1 MALMMVLAISG
12 TLSVLAGNRL
22 VLNDGGPIAIKPGET
37 KEITVNL
44 VNDEVIY
51 AMQFDMDFTSPQV
64 EIVPGSFKIN
74 EERIDRECFIATMIQ
89 QPDAKWRVALLTK
102 DFTPIAGTEGA
113 LGTFKIRAT
122 PNFSDDKARIG
133 FSTCSGSDRQGKKVL
148 IDCPF
153 EQAITPMV
161 GSLSTGEQ
169 AFSIKPGGTHKVDVV
184 LKNDIYFCGLQADI
198 TLPEGLHV
206 EKKSNGKMIFQYSE
220 RLSSNFAI
228 FSSEKNGIVRV
239 ALSSLP
245 IDKIQPY
252 KDGNGVIFSFNVVAD
267 PDFATDETSAIVFSN
282 VLASQDLPG
291 TEYALDITDAHIAV
305 TSLKPINEAAYAR
318 LTEEVAALQKAL
330 DDAKAKVAEECPD
343 VAGNYA
349 ETVETIQSLINA
361 IQSDLDA
368 KNADCALTEA
378 STLDA
383 EAVKGVND
391 AIAKYINEA
400 AAAQAEHL
408 KKLAN
413 EAAYVRLTEAVATLQ
428 ARFDEV
434 KATIEKDYANVSA
447 QFVDTEAAIQGDID
461 QKKAELQAQY
471 EAVKLD
477 ENSTIDLEAI
487 KAAVE
492 KLLADAK
499 AANAKLVANEAAYV
513 RLSDDIA
520 AVQARFDEVKA
531 TIEKDYAN
539 VSAQFVDTEAA
550 IQGDIDQ
557 KKAELQAQYEA
568 VKLDENS
575 TIDLEAIKAAVEKL
589 LADAKAANAKLVAN
603 EAAYVRLSDDIA
615 AVQARFDEV
624 KATIEKDYANV
635 SAQFVDTEAA
645 IQGDIDQKKAELQA
659 QYEAVKLDENSTI
672 DLEAIK
678 AAVEKLLADAKA
690 ANAKLVANEA
700 AYVRLSDDIA
710 AVQARFDEVKAT
722 IEKDYANVSAQF
734 VDTEAAI
741 QGDIDQKKAEL
752 QAQYEAVKLDENST
766 IDLEAIKA
774 AVEKL
779 LADAKAANAKLV
791 ANEAAYVRLS
801 DDIAAVQARFDEVKA
816 TIEKDYANVAAQF
829 ADAEAAIQ
837 ADIDQKKAELQAQ
850 YEAVELDENSTIGLE
865 AIKAAVEQLLEDA
878 KAADAKLVANEAAY
892 VRLSDEI
899 AAVQT
904 RLDEVKAT
912 IEKDYAIVAAQFVGV
927 ESSIQYDIN
936 KKKDE
941 LKAQYEA
948 VELDENST
956 IDLETIKTAIE
967 QLLADAK
974 AAAEANSIGSIQRLM
989 SEGATFYTLGGQK
1002 VEAPCK
1008 GNIYMIRHADGSV
1021 KKVYIK

>member
-1 MALMMVLAISG
+1 MVMFKITTSFKRMALMMVLAISG
-12 TLSVLAGNRL
+12 TISVLAGNRL

-89 QPDAKWRVALLTK
+89 QPDAKWRIALLTK

-113 LGTFKIRAT
+113 LGTFQIRAKST
-122 PNFSDDKARIG
+122 FSAADNAQIL
-133 FSTCSGSDRQGKKVL
+133 FSTCSGGNRQGKKVL
-148 IDCPF
+148 IDSPTY
-153 EQAITPMV
+153 QAITPMV
-161 GSLSTGEQ
+161 GSLCTGEQ

-198 TLPEGLHV
+198 TLPEGLHI
-206 EKKSNGKMIFQYSE
+206 EKKSNGKMNFQYSE

-228 FSSEKNGIVRV
+228 SSIEKNGIVRV
-239 ALSSLP
+239 VLSSLP

-252 KDGNGVIFSFNVVAD
+252 KDSDGVIFSFNVVAD
-267 PDFATDETSAIVFSN
+267 PDFATDENSAIVFSN
-282 VLASQDLPG
+282 VLAANET
-291 TEYALDITDAHIAV
+291 TEYSLDITDAHVSV
-305 TSLKPINEAAYAR
+305 TSLKPINDAAYAR
-318 LTEEVAALQKAL
+318 LAEEVAALQKAL

-343 VAGNYA
+343 VAENYA

-368 KNADCALTEA
+368 KNADCALTET

-413 EAAYVRLTEAVATLQ
+413 EAAYVRLTEEVAT
-428 ARFDEV
+428 
-434 KATIEKDYANVSA
+434 
-447 QFVDTEAAIQGDID
+447 
-461 QKKAELQAQY
+461 
-471 EAVKLD
+471 
-477 ENSTIDLEAI
+477 
-487 KAAVE
+487 
-492 KLLADAK
+492 
-499 AANAKLVANEAAYV
+499 
-513 RLSDDIA
+513 
-520 AVQARFDEVKA
+520 VQARFDEVKA
-531 TIEKDYAN
+531 TIEKDY
-539 VSAQFVDTEAA
+539 V
-550 IQGDIDQ
+550 
-557 KKAELQAQYEA
+557 
-568 VKLDENS
+568 
-575 TIDLEAIKAAVEKL
+575 
-589 LADAKAANAKLVAN
+589 
-603 EAAYVRLSDDIA
+603 
-615 AVQARFDEV
+615 
-624 KATIEKDYANV
+624 
-635 SAQFVDTEAA
+635 
-645 IQGDIDQKKAELQA
+645 
-659 QYEAVKLDENSTI
+659 
-672 DLEAIK
+672 
-678 AAVEKLLADAKA
+678 
-690 ANAKLVANEA
+690 
-700 AYVRLSDDIA
+700 
-710 AVQARFDEVKAT
+710 
-722 IEKDYANVSAQF
+722 
-734 VDTEAAI
+734 
-741 QGDIDQKKAEL
+741 
-752 QAQYEAVKLDENST
+752 
-766 IDLEAIKA
+766 
-774 AVEKL
+774 
-779 LADAKAANAKLV
+779 
-791 ANEAAYVRLS
+791 
-801 DDIAAVQARFDEVKA
+801 
-816 TIEKDYANVAAQF
+816 NVAAQF

-837 ADIDQKKAELQAQ
+837 GDIDQKKAELQAQ
-850 YEAVELDENSTIGLE
+850 YEAVELDENSTIDLE
-865 AIKAAVEQLLEDA
+865 AIKAAIEQLLADA
-878 KAADAKLVANEAAY
+878 KVADAKLVANEAAY

-899 AAVQT
+899 AAVQA

-941 LKAQYEA
+941 LKALYEA

-974 AAAEANSIGSIQRLM
+974 AAAEANSIGSIQRMM

>member
-1 MALMMVLAISG
+1 MFKITTSFKRMALMMVLAISG

-51 AMQFDMDFTSPQV
+51 AMQFDMDFTSQQV

-89 QPDAKWRVALLTK
+89 QPDMKWRIALLTK

-122 PNFSDDKARIG
+122 SNFSSADNAQIW
-133 FSTCSGSDRQGKKVL
+133 FSTCSGGDRQGKKVL
-148 IDCPF
+148 IDCPNY
-153 EQAITPMV
+153 QAITPMV
-161 GSLSTGEQ
+161 GSLCTGEQ

-198 TLPEGLHV
+198 TLPEGLHI
-206 EKKSNGKMIFQYSE
+206 EKKSNGKMNFQYSE

-228 FSSEKNGIVRV
+228 SSGEKNGIVRV

-252 KDGNGVIFSFNVVAD
+252 KDGDGVIFSFNVVAD
-267 PDFATDETSAIVFSN
+267 PDFATDETSAIVFFN
-282 VLASQDLPG
+282 VLAANET
-291 TEYALDITDAHIAV
+291 TEYSLDITDAHIAV

-349 ETVETIQSLINA
+349 ETVKTIQAQIDA

-368 KNADCALTEA
+368 KNADCALTET

-383 EAVKGVND
+383 EAVKGVNE
-391 AIAKYINEA
+391 AIAKYLEEA

-413 EAAYVRLTEAVATLQ
+413 EAAYVRLTEEVAAVQ

-434 KATIEKDYANVSA
+434 KATIEKDYANVAAQGDIDQKKAELQAQYEAVKLNENSTIDLEAIKAAVEQLLADAKAANAKLVANEAAYVRLTEEIAAVQARFDEVKSIIEKDYANVAA

-471 EAVKLD
+471 EAVSLD
-477 ENSTIDLEAI
+477 ENSTIDLETI
-487 KAAVE
+487 KAA
-492 KLLADAK
+492 
-499 AANAKLVANEAAYV
+499 
-513 RLSDDIA
+513 I
-520 AVQARFDEVKA
+520 
-531 TIEKDYAN
+531 
-539 VSAQFVDTEAA
+539 
-550 IQGDIDQ
+550 
-557 KKAELQAQYEA
+557 
-568 VKLDENS
+568 
-575 TIDLEAIKAAVEKL
+575 
-589 LADAKAANAKLVAN
+589 
-603 EAAYVRLSDDIA
+603 
-615 AVQARFDEV
+615 
-624 KATIEKDYANV
+624 
-635 SAQFVDTEAA
+635 
-645 IQGDIDQKKAELQA
+645 
-659 QYEAVKLDENSTI
+659 
-672 DLEAIK
+672 
-678 AAVEKLLADAKA
+678 
-690 ANAKLVANEA
+690 
-700 AYVRLSDDIA
+700 
-710 AVQARFDEVKAT
+710 
-722 IEKDYANVSAQF
+722 
-734 VDTEAAI
+734 
-741 QGDIDQKKAEL
+741 
-752 QAQYEAVKLDENST
+752 
-766 IDLEAIKA
+766 
-774 AVEKL
+774 
-779 LADAKAANAKLV
+779 
-791 ANEAAYVRLS
+791 
-801 DDIAAVQARFDEVKA
+801 
-816 TIEKDYANVAAQF
+816 
-829 ADAEAAIQ
+829 
-837 ADIDQKKAELQAQ
+837 
-850 YEAVELDENSTIGLE
+850 
-865 AIKAAVEQLLEDA
+865 EQLLADA

-936 KKKDE
+936 KKKDD
-941 LKAQYEA
+941 LKALYEA

>member
-1 MALMMVLAISG
+1 MVMFKITTNFKRMALMMVLAISG
-12 TLSVLAGNRL
+12 TISVLAGNRL

-89 QPDAKWRVALLTK
+89 QPDAKWRIALLTK
-102 DFTPIAGTEGA
+102 DFTPIEGSEGA

-122 PNFSDDKARIG
+122 SNFSSADDAQIR
-133 FSTCSGSDRQGKKVL
+133 FSTCSGGNRQGKKVL
-148 IDCPF
+148 IDCPTY
-153 EQAITPMV
+153 QAITPMV

-228 FSSEKNGIVRV
+228 SSKEKNGIVRV
-239 ALSSLP
+239 VLSSLP
-245 IDKIQPY
+245 IDKILPY
-252 KDGNGVIFSFNVVAD
+252 KDGDGVLFSFNVVAD
-267 PDFATDETSAIVFSN
+267 PDFATDENSAIVFSN
-282 VLASQDLPG
+282 VLAANET
-291 TEYALDITDAHIAV
+291 TEYSLDITDAHVSV

-330 DDAKAKVAEECPD
+330 DDAKAKVAEDCPD

-368 KNADCALTEA
+368 KNADCALTET

-413 EAAYVRLTEAVATLQ
+413 EAAYVRLTEEVATVQ
-428 ARFDEV
+428 ARFDEVKAIIEKDYVNVAAQFADAEAAIQGDIDQKKAELQAQYEAVELDENSTIDLEAIKAAIEQLLADTKVADAKLVANEAAYVRLTEEIAAVQARLDEV

-447 QFVDTEAAIQGDID
+447 QFVDTEAAIQSDID

-487 KAAVE
+487 KAAIE
-492 KLLADAK
+492 QLLADAK
-499 AANAKLVANEAAYV
+499 V
-513 RLSDDIA
+513 
-520 AVQARFDEVKA
+520 
-531 TIEKDYAN
+531 
-539 VSAQFVDTEAA
+539 
-550 IQGDIDQ
+550 
-557 KKAELQAQYEA
+557 
-568 VKLDENS
+568 
-575 TIDLEAIKAAVEKL
+575 
-589 LADAKAANAKLVAN
+589 
-603 EAAYVRLSDDIA
+603 
-615 AVQARFDEV
+615 
-624 KATIEKDYANV
+624 
-635 SAQFVDTEAA
+635 
-645 IQGDIDQKKAELQA
+645 
-659 QYEAVKLDENSTI
+659 
-672 DLEAIK
+672 
-678 AAVEKLLADAKA
+678 
-690 ANAKLVANEA
+690 
-700 AYVRLSDDIA
+700 
-710 AVQARFDEVKAT
+710 
-722 IEKDYANVSAQF
+722 
-734 VDTEAAI
+734 
-741 QGDIDQKKAEL
+741 
-752 QAQYEAVKLDENST
+752 
-766 IDLEAIKA
+766 
-774 AVEKL
+774 
-779 LADAKAANAKLV
+779 
-791 ANEAAYVRLS
+791 
-801 DDIAAVQARFDEVKA
+801 
-816 TIEKDYANVAAQF
+816 
-829 ADAEAAIQ
+829 
-837 ADIDQKKAELQAQ
+837 
-850 YEAVELDENSTIGLE
+850 
-865 AIKAAVEQLLEDA
+865 
-878 KAADAKLVANEAAY
+878 ADAKLVANEAAY

>member
-1 MALMMVLAISG
+1 MVMFKITTSFKRMALMMVLAISG
-12 TLSVLAGNRL
+12 TISVLAGNRL

-89 QPDAKWRVALLTK
+89 QPDAKWRIALLTK

-113 LGTFKIRAT
+113 LGTFQIRAKST
-122 PNFSDDKARIG
+122 FSAADNAQIL
-133 FSTCSGSDRQGKKVL
+133 FSTCSGGNRQGKKVL
-148 IDCPF
+148 IDSPTY
-153 EQAITPMV
+153 QAITPMV
-161 GSLSTGEQ
+161 GSLCTGEQ

-198 TLPEGLHV
+198 TLPEGLHI
-206 EKKSNGKMIFQYSE
+206 EKKSNGKMNFQYSE

-228 FSSEKNGIVRV
+228 SSIEKNGIVRV
-239 ALSSLP
+239 VLSSLP

-252 KDGNGVIFSFNVVAD
+252 KDGDGVIFSFNVVAD
-267 PDFATDETSAIVFSN
+267 PDFATDENSAIVFSN
-282 VLASQDLPG
+282 VLAANET
-291 TEYALDITDAHIAV
+291 TEYSLDITDAHVSV
-305 TSLKPINEAAYAR
+305 TSLKPINDAAYAR
-318 LTEEVAALQKAL
+318 LAEEVAALQKAL

-343 VAGNYA
+343 VAENYA

-368 KNADCALTEA
+368 KNADCALTET

-413 EAAYVRLTEAVATLQ
+413 EAAYVRLTEEVAT
-428 ARFDEV
+428 
-434 KATIEKDYANVSA
+434 
-447 QFVDTEAAIQGDID
+447 
-461 QKKAELQAQY
+461 
-471 EAVKLD
+471 
-477 ENSTIDLEAI
+477 
-487 KAAVE
+487 
-492 KLLADAK
+492 
-499 AANAKLVANEAAYV
+499 
-513 RLSDDIA
+513 
-520 AVQARFDEVKA
+520 VQARFDEVKA
-531 TIEKDYAN
+531 TIEKDY
-539 VSAQFVDTEAA
+539 V
-550 IQGDIDQ
+550 
-557 KKAELQAQYEA
+557 
-568 VKLDENS
+568 
-575 TIDLEAIKAAVEKL
+575 
-589 LADAKAANAKLVAN
+589 
-603 EAAYVRLSDDIA
+603 
-615 AVQARFDEV
+615 
-624 KATIEKDYANV
+624 
-635 SAQFVDTEAA
+635 
-645 IQGDIDQKKAELQA
+645 
-659 QYEAVKLDENSTI
+659 
-672 DLEAIK
+672 
-678 AAVEKLLADAKA
+678 
-690 ANAKLVANEA
+690 
-700 AYVRLSDDIA
+700 
-710 AVQARFDEVKAT
+710 
-722 IEKDYANVSAQF
+722 
-734 VDTEAAI
+734 
-741 QGDIDQKKAEL
+741 
-752 QAQYEAVKLDENST
+752 
-766 IDLEAIKA
+766 
-774 AVEKL
+774 
-779 LADAKAANAKLV
+779 
-791 ANEAAYVRLS
+791 
-801 DDIAAVQARFDEVKA
+801 
-816 TIEKDYANVAAQF
+816 NVAAQF

-837 ADIDQKKAELQAQ
+837 GDIDQKKAELQAQ
-850 YEAVELDENSTIGLE
+850 YEAVELDENSTIDLE
-865 AIKAAVEQLLEDA
+865 AIKAAIEQLLADA
-878 KAADAKLVANEAAY
+878 KVADAKLVANEAAY

-899 AAVQT
+899 AAVQA

-941 LKAQYEA
+941 LKALYEA

-974 AAAEANSIGSIQRLM
+974 AAAEANSIGSIQRMM
-989 SEGATFYTLGGQK
+989 SEGTTFYTLGGQK

>member
-1 MALMMVLAISG
+1 MVMFKITTSFKRMALMMVLAISG
-12 TLSVLAGNRL
+12 TISVLAGNRL

-89 QPDAKWRVALLTK
+89 QPDAKWRIALLTK

-113 LGTFKIRAT
+113 LGTFQIRAKST
-122 PNFSDDKARIG
+122 FSAADDAQIG
-133 FSTCSGSDRQGKKVL
+133 FSTCSGGNRQGKKVL
-148 IDCPF
+148 IDCPTY
-153 EQAITPMV
+153 QAITPMV
-161 GSLSTGEQ
+161 GSLCTGEQ

-206 EKKSNGKMIFQYSE
+206 EKKSNGKMNFQYSE

-228 FSSEKNGIVRV
+228 SSIEKNGIVRV
-239 ALSSLP
+239 VLSSLP

-252 KDGNGVIFSFNVVAD
+252 KDGDGVIFSFNVVAD
-267 PDFATDETSAIVFSN
+267 PDFVTDENSAIVFSN
-282 VLASQDLPG
+282 VLAANET
-291 TEYALDITDAHIAV
+291 TEYSLDITDAHVSV
-305 TSLKPINEAAYAR
+305 TSLKPINDAAYAR
-318 LTEEVAALQKAL
+318 LAEEVAALQKAL

-343 VAGNYA
+343 VAENYA

-368 KNADCALTEA
+368 KNADCALTET

-413 EAAYVRLTEAVATLQ
+413 EAAYVRLTEEVATVQ
-428 ARFDEV
+428 DRFDEV
-434 KATIEKDYANVSA
+434 KATIEKDYV
-447 QFVDTEAAIQGDID
+447 
-461 QKKAELQAQY
+461 
-471 EAVKLD
+471 
-477 ENSTIDLEAI
+477 
-487 KAAVE
+487 
-492 KLLADAK
+492 
-499 AANAKLVANEAAYV
+499 
-513 RLSDDIA
+513 
-520 AVQARFDEVKA
+520 
-531 TIEKDYAN
+531 
-539 VSAQFVDTEAA
+539 
-550 IQGDIDQ
+550 
-557 KKAELQAQYEA
+557 
-568 VKLDENS
+568 
-575 TIDLEAIKAAVEKL
+575 
-589 LADAKAANAKLVAN
+589 
-603 EAAYVRLSDDIA
+603 
-615 AVQARFDEV
+615 
-624 KATIEKDYANV
+624 
-635 SAQFVDTEAA
+635 
-645 IQGDIDQKKAELQA
+645 
-659 QYEAVKLDENSTI
+659 
-672 DLEAIK
+672 
-678 AAVEKLLADAKA
+678 
-690 ANAKLVANEA
+690 
-700 AYVRLSDDIA
+700 
-710 AVQARFDEVKAT
+710 
-722 IEKDYANVSAQF
+722 
-734 VDTEAAI
+734 
-741 QGDIDQKKAEL
+741 
-752 QAQYEAVKLDENST
+752 
-766 IDLEAIKA
+766 
-774 AVEKL
+774 
-779 LADAKAANAKLV
+779 
-791 ANEAAYVRLS
+791 
-801 DDIAAVQARFDEVKA
+801 
-816 TIEKDYANVAAQF
+816 NVAAQF

-837 ADIDQKKAELQAQ
+837 GDIDQKKAELQAQ
-850 YEAVELDENSTIGLE
+850 YEAVELDENSTIDLE
-865 AIKAAVEQLLEDA
+865 VIKAAIEQLLADA
-878 KAADAKLVANEAAY
+878 KVADAKLVANEAAY

-899 AAVQT
+899 AAVQA

-941 LKAQYEA
+941 LKALYEA

-974 AAAEANSIGSIQRLM
+974 AAAEANSIGSIQRMM

>member
-1 MALMMVLAISG
+1 MVMFKITTSFKRMALMMVLAISG
-12 TLSVLAGNRL
+12 TISVLAGNRL

-89 QPDAKWRVALLTK
+89 QPDAKWRIALLTK

-113 LGTFKIRAT
+113 LGTFQIRAKST
-122 PNFSDDKARIG
+122 FSAADNAQIL
-133 FSTCSGSDRQGKKVL
+133 FSTCSGGNRQGKKVL
-148 IDCPF
+148 IDSPTY
-153 EQAITPMV
+153 QAITPMV
-161 GSLSTGEQ
+161 GSLCTGEQ

-198 TLPEGLHV
+198 TLPEGLHI
-206 EKKSNGKMIFQYSE
+206 EKKSNGKMNFQYSE

-228 FSSEKNGIVRV
+228 SSIEKNGIVRV
-239 ALSSLP
+239 VLSSLP

-252 KDGNGVIFSFNVVAD
+252 KDGDGVIFSFNVVAD
-267 PDFATDETSAIVFSN
+267 PDFATDENSAIVFSN
-282 VLASQDLPG
+282 VLAAKET
-291 TEYALDITDAHIAV
+291 TEYSLDITDAHVSV
-305 TSLKPINEAAYAR
+305 TSLKPINDAAYAR
-318 LTEEVAALQKAL
+318 LAEEVAALQKAL

-343 VAGNYA
+343 VAENYA

-368 KNADCALTEA
+368 KNADCALTET

-413 EAAYVRLTEAVATLQ
+413 EAAYVRLIEEVAT
-428 ARFDEV
+428 
-434 KATIEKDYANVSA
+434 
-447 QFVDTEAAIQGDID
+447 
-461 QKKAELQAQY
+461 
-471 EAVKLD
+471 
-477 ENSTIDLEAI
+477 
-487 KAAVE
+487 
-492 KLLADAK
+492 
-499 AANAKLVANEAAYV
+499 
-513 RLSDDIA
+513 
-520 AVQARFDEVKA
+520 VQARFDEVKA
-531 TIEKDYAN
+531 TIEKDY
-539 VSAQFVDTEAA
+539 V
-550 IQGDIDQ
+550 
-557 KKAELQAQYEA
+557 
-568 VKLDENS
+568 
-575 TIDLEAIKAAVEKL
+575 
-589 LADAKAANAKLVAN
+589 
-603 EAAYVRLSDDIA
+603 
-615 AVQARFDEV
+615 
-624 KATIEKDYANV
+624 
-635 SAQFVDTEAA
+635 
-645 IQGDIDQKKAELQA
+645 
-659 QYEAVKLDENSTI
+659 
-672 DLEAIK
+672 
-678 AAVEKLLADAKA
+678 
-690 ANAKLVANEA
+690 
-700 AYVRLSDDIA
+700 
-710 AVQARFDEVKAT
+710 
-722 IEKDYANVSAQF
+722 
-734 VDTEAAI
+734 
-741 QGDIDQKKAEL
+741 
-752 QAQYEAVKLDENST
+752 
-766 IDLEAIKA
+766 
-774 AVEKL
+774 
-779 LADAKAANAKLV
+779 
-791 ANEAAYVRLS
+791 
-801 DDIAAVQARFDEVKA
+801 
-816 TIEKDYANVAAQF
+816 NVAAQF

-837 ADIDQKKAELQAQ
+837 GDIDQKKAELQAQ
-850 YEAVELDENSTIGLE
+850 YEAVELDENSTIDLE
-865 AIKAAVEQLLEDA
+865 AIKAAIEQLLADA
-878 KAADAKLVANEAAY
+878 KVADAKLVANEAAY

-899 AAVQT
+899 AAVQA

-941 LKAQYEA
+941 LKALYEA

-974 AAAEANSIGSIQRLM
+974 AAAEANSIGSIQRMM

>member
-1 MALMMVLAISG
+1 MVMFKITTSFKRMALMMVLAISG
-12 TLSVLAGNRL
+12 TISVLAGNRL

-89 QPDAKWRVALLTK
+89 QPDAKWRIALLTK

-113 LGTFKIRAT
+113 LGTFQIRAKST
-122 PNFSDDKARIG
+122 FSAADNAQIL
-133 FSTCSGSDRQGKKVL
+133 FSTCSGGNRQGKKVL
-148 IDCPF
+148 IDSPTY
-153 EQAITPMV
+153 QAITPMV
-161 GSLSTGEQ
+161 GSLCTGEQ

-198 TLPEGLHV
+198 TLPEGLHI
-206 EKKSNGKMIFQYSE
+206 EKKSNGKMNFQYSE

-228 FSSEKNGIVRV
+228 SSIEKNGIVRV
-239 ALSSLP
+239 VLSSLP

-252 KDGNGVIFSFNVVAD
+252 KDGDGVIFSFNVVAD
-267 PDFATDETSAIVFSN
+267 PDFATDENSAIVFSN
-282 VLASQDLPG
+282 VLAANET
-291 TEYALDITDAHIAV
+291 TEYSLDITDAHVSV
-305 TSLKPINEAAYAR
+305 TSLKPINDAAYAR
-318 LTEEVAALQKAL
+318 LAEEVAALQKAL

-343 VAGNYA
+343 VAENYA

-368 KNADCALTEA
+368 KNADCALTET

-413 EAAYVRLTEAVATLQ
+413 EAAYVRLIEEVAT
-428 ARFDEV
+428 
-434 KATIEKDYANVSA
+434 
-447 QFVDTEAAIQGDID
+447 
-461 QKKAELQAQY
+461 
-471 EAVKLD
+471 
-477 ENSTIDLEAI
+477 
-487 KAAVE
+487 
-492 KLLADAK
+492 
-499 AANAKLVANEAAYV
+499 
-513 RLSDDIA
+513 
-520 AVQARFDEVKA
+520 VQARFDEVKA
-531 TIEKDYAN
+531 TIEKDY
-539 VSAQFVDTEAA
+539 V
-550 IQGDIDQ
+550 
-557 KKAELQAQYEA
+557 
-568 VKLDENS
+568 
-575 TIDLEAIKAAVEKL
+575 
-589 LADAKAANAKLVAN
+589 
-603 EAAYVRLSDDIA
+603 
-615 AVQARFDEV
+615 
-624 KATIEKDYANV
+624 
-635 SAQFVDTEAA
+635 
-645 IQGDIDQKKAELQA
+645 
-659 QYEAVKLDENSTI
+659 
-672 DLEAIK
+672 
-678 AAVEKLLADAKA
+678 
-690 ANAKLVANEA
+690 
-700 AYVRLSDDIA
+700 
-710 AVQARFDEVKAT
+710 
-722 IEKDYANVSAQF
+722 
-734 VDTEAAI
+734 
-741 QGDIDQKKAEL
+741 
-752 QAQYEAVKLDENST
+752 
-766 IDLEAIKA
+766 
-774 AVEKL
+774 
-779 LADAKAANAKLV
+779 
-791 ANEAAYVRLS
+791 
-801 DDIAAVQARFDEVKA
+801 
-816 TIEKDYANVAAQF
+816 NVAAQF

-837 ADIDQKKAELQAQ
+837 GDIDQKKAELQAQ
-850 YEAVELDENSTIGLE
+850 YEAVELDENSTIDLE
-865 AIKAAVEQLLEDA
+865 AIKAAIEQLLADA
-878 KAADAKLVANEAAY
+878 KVADAKLVANEAAY

-899 AAVQT
+899 AAVQA

-941 LKAQYEA
+941 LKALYEA

>member
-12 TLSVLAGNRL
+12 TISVLAGNRL

-51 AMQFDMDFTSPQV
+51 AMQFDMDFTSPNV

-89 QPDAKWRVALLTK
+89 QPDAKWRIALLTK
-102 DFTPIAGTEGA
+102 DFTPIEGSEGA

-122 PNFSDDKARIG
+122 SNFSSADNAQIL
-133 FSTCSGSDRQGKKVL
+133 FSTCSGGDRQGKKIL
-148 IDCPF
+148 IDCPTY
-153 EQAITPMV
+153 QAITPMV
-161 GSLSTGEQ
+161 GSLCTGEQ

-198 TLPEGLHV
+198 TLPEGLHI
-206 EKKSNGKMIFQYSE
+206 EKKSNGKMNFQYSE

-228 FSSEKNGIVRV
+228 SSGEKNGIVRV

-252 KDGNGVIFSFNVVAD
+252 KDGDGVIFSFNVVAD
-267 PDFATDETSAIVFSN
+267 PDFATNETSAIVFSN
-282 VLASQDLPG
+282 VLAANET
-291 TEYALDITDAHIAV
+291 TEYSLDITDAHVTV
-305 TSLKPINEAAYAR
+305 TSLKAINEAAYAR

-368 KNADCALTEA
+368 KNADCALTET

-383 EAVKGVND
+383 EAVKGVNE
-391 AIAKYINEA
+391 AIAKYLEDA

-413 EAAYVRLTEAVATLQ
+413 EAAYVRLSDDIAAVQT
-428 ARFDEV
+428 RFDEV
-434 KATIEKDYANVSA
+434 KATIEKDYANVAA
-447 QFVDTEAAIQGDID
+447 QFVDAEAAIQGDID

-477 ENSTIDLEAI
+477 ENSTIDLAAI

-492 KLLADAK
+492 QLLADAK

-513 RLSDDIA
+513 RLTEEIA
-520 AVQARFDEVKA
+520 AVQARFDEVKSI
-531 TIEKDYAN
+531 IEKDYAN
-539 VSAQFVDTEAA
+539 VAAQFVDTEAA

-568 VKLDENS
+568 VSLDENS
-575 TIDLEAIKAAVEKL
+575 TIDLEAIKAAVEQL
-589 LADAKAANAKLVAN
+589 LADAKVGNAKLVAN
-603 EAAYVRLSDDIA
+603 EGAYVRLTEEIA

-624 KATIEKDYANV
+624 KSIIEKDYANV
-635 SAQFVDTEAA
+635 AAQFVDTEAA

-659 QYEAVKLDENSTI
+659 QYEAVSLDENSTI
-672 DLEAIK
+672 DLETIK
-678 AAVEKLLADAKA
+678 AA
-690 ANAKLVANEA
+690 
-700 AYVRLSDDIA
+700 I
-710 AVQARFDEVKAT
+710 
-722 IEKDYANVSAQF
+722 
-734 VDTEAAI
+734 
-741 QGDIDQKKAEL
+741 
-752 QAQYEAVKLDENST
+752 
-766 IDLEAIKA
+766 
-774 AVEKL
+774 
-779 LADAKAANAKLV
+779 
-791 ANEAAYVRLS
+791 
-801 DDIAAVQARFDEVKA
+801 
-816 TIEKDYANVAAQF
+816 
-829 ADAEAAIQ
+829 
-837 ADIDQKKAELQAQ
+837 
-850 YEAVELDENSTIGLE
+850 
-865 AIKAAVEQLLEDA
+865 EQLLADA

-899 AAVQT
+899 AAVQA
-904 RLDEVKAT
+904 RFDEVKAT

-941 LKAQYEA
+941 LKALYEA

-956 IDLETIKTAIE
+956 IDLETIKAAIE

>member
-1 MALMMVLAISG
+1 MVMFKITTSFKRMALMMVLAISG
-12 TLSVLAGNRL
+12 TISVLAGNRL

-51 AMQFDMDFTSPQV
+51 AMQFDMDFTSPNV

-74 EERIDRECFIATMIQ
+74 EDRIDRECFIATMIQ
-89 QPDAKWRVALLTK
+89 QPDAKWRIALLTK
-102 DFTPIAGTEGA
+102 DFTPIEGSEGA
-113 LGTFKIRAT
+113 LGTFQIRAKST
-122 PNFSDDKARIG
+122 FSAADNAQIW
-133 FSTCSGSDRQGKKVL
+133 FSTCSGGNRQGKKIL
-148 IDCPF
+148 IDCPTY
-153 EQAITPMV
+153 QAITPMA

-169 AFSIKPGGTHKVDVV
+169 VFSIKPGGTHKVDVV

-198 TLPEGLHV
+198 TLPEGLHI
-206 EKKSNGKMIFQYSE
+206 EKKSNGKMNFQYSE

-228 FSSEKNGIVRV
+228 SSGEKNGIVRV

-252 KDGNGVIFSFNVVAD
+252 KDGDGVIFSFNVVAD

-282 VLASQDLPG
+282 VLAANET
-291 TEYALDITDAHIAV
+291 TEYSLDITDAHIVV

-330 DDAKAKVAEECPD
+330 DDAKAKVAEDCPD

-361 IQSDLDA
+361 IRSDLDA
-368 KNADCALTEA
+368 KNADCALTET

-383 EAVKGVND
+383 EAVKGVNE
-391 AIAKYINEA
+391 AIAKYLEDA

-413 EAAYVRLTEAVATLQ
+413 EAAYVRLT
-428 ARFDEV
+428 DE
-434 KATIEKDYANVSA
+434 
-447 QFVDTEAAIQGDID
+447 
-461 QKKAELQAQY
+461 
-471 EAVKLD
+471 
-477 ENSTIDLEAI
+477 
-487 KAAVE
+487 
-492 KLLADAK
+492 
-499 AANAKLVANEAAYV
+499 
-513 RLSDDIA
+513 IA
-520 AVQARFDEVKA
+520 AVQ
-531 TIEKDYAN
+531 T
-539 VSAQFVDTEAA
+539 
-550 IQGDIDQ
+550 
-557 KKAELQAQYEA
+557 
-568 VKLDENS
+568 
-575 TIDLEAIKAAVEKL
+575 
-589 LADAKAANAKLVAN
+589 
-603 EAAYVRLSDDIA
+603 
-615 AVQARFDEV
+615 
-624 KATIEKDYANV
+624 
-635 SAQFVDTEAA
+635 
-645 IQGDIDQKKAELQA
+645 
-659 QYEAVKLDENSTI
+659 
-672 DLEAIK
+672 
-678 AAVEKLLADAKA
+678 
-690 ANAKLVANEA
+690 
-700 AYVRLSDDIA
+700 
-710 AVQARFDEVKAT
+710 
-722 IEKDYANVSAQF
+722 
-734 VDTEAAI
+734 
-741 QGDIDQKKAEL
+741 
-752 QAQYEAVKLDENST
+752 
-766 IDLEAIKA
+766 
-774 AVEKL
+774 
-779 LADAKAANAKLV
+779 
-791 ANEAAYVRLS
+791 
-801 DDIAAVQARFDEVKA
+801 RFDEVKA

-837 ADIDQKKAELQAQ
+837 AAIDQKKAELQAQYEAVELDENSTIDLEAIKAAVEQLLADAKVADAKLVANEAAYVRLSDEIAAVQARLDEVKATIEKDYAIVAAQFVGVESSIQYDINKKKDELKALYEAVELDENSTIDLETIKTAIEQLLADAKAANAKLVANEAAYVRLTEEIAAVQARFDEVKATIEKDYVNVAAQFADAEAAIQGDIDQKKAELQAQ
-850 YEAVELDENSTIGLE
+850 YEAVELDENSTIDLE
-865 AIKAAVEQLLEDA
+865 AIKAAVEQLLADA
-878 KAADAKLVANEAAY
+878 KVADAKLVANEAAY

-941 LKAQYEA
+941 LKALYEA

>member
-1 MALMMVLAISG
+1 MVMFKITTSFKRMALMMVLAISG
-12 TLSVLAGNRL
+12 TISVLAGNRL

-89 QPDAKWRVALLTK
+89 QPDAKWRIALLTK

-113 LGTFKIRAT
+113 LGTFQIRAKST
-122 PNFSDDKARIG
+122 FSAADDAQIG
-133 FSTCSGSDRQGKKVL
+133 FSTCSGGNRQGKKVL
-148 IDCPF
+148 IDCPTY
-153 EQAITPMV
+153 QAITPMV
-161 GSLSTGEQ
+161 GSLCTGEQ

-206 EKKSNGKMIFQYSE
+206 EKKSNGKMNFQYSE

-228 FSSEKNGIVRV
+228 SSIEKNGIVRV
-239 ALSSLP
+239 VLSSLP

-252 KDGNGVIFSFNVVAD
+252 KDGDGVIFSFNVVAD
-267 PDFATDETSAIVFSN
+267 PDFVTDENSAIVFSN
-282 VLASQDLPG
+282 VLAANET
-291 TEYALDITDAHIAV
+291 TEYSLDITDAHVSV
-305 TSLKPINEAAYAR
+305 TSLKPINDAAYAR
-318 LTEEVAALQKAL
+318 LAEEVAALQKAL

-343 VAGNYA
+343 VAENYA

-368 KNADCALTEA
+368 KNADCALTET

-413 EAAYVRLTEAVATLQ
+413 EAAYVRLTEEVAT
-428 ARFDEV
+428 
-434 KATIEKDYANVSA
+434 
-447 QFVDTEAAIQGDID
+447 
-461 QKKAELQAQY
+461 
-471 EAVKLD
+471 
-477 ENSTIDLEAI
+477 
-487 KAAVE
+487 
-492 KLLADAK
+492 
-499 AANAKLVANEAAYV
+499 
-513 RLSDDIA
+513 
-520 AVQARFDEVKA
+520 VQARFDEVKA
-531 TIEKDYAN
+531 TIEKDY
-539 VSAQFVDTEAA
+539 V
-550 IQGDIDQ
+550 
-557 KKAELQAQYEA
+557 
-568 VKLDENS
+568 
-575 TIDLEAIKAAVEKL
+575 
-589 LADAKAANAKLVAN
+589 
-603 EAAYVRLSDDIA
+603 
-615 AVQARFDEV
+615 
-624 KATIEKDYANV
+624 
-635 SAQFVDTEAA
+635 
-645 IQGDIDQKKAELQA
+645 
-659 QYEAVKLDENSTI
+659 
-672 DLEAIK
+672 
-678 AAVEKLLADAKA
+678 
-690 ANAKLVANEA
+690 
-700 AYVRLSDDIA
+700 
-710 AVQARFDEVKAT
+710 
-722 IEKDYANVSAQF
+722 
-734 VDTEAAI
+734 
-741 QGDIDQKKAEL
+741 
-752 QAQYEAVKLDENST
+752 
-766 IDLEAIKA
+766 
-774 AVEKL
+774 
-779 LADAKAANAKLV
+779 
-791 ANEAAYVRLS
+791 
-801 DDIAAVQARFDEVKA
+801 
-816 TIEKDYANVAAQF
+816 NVAAQF
-829 ADAEAAIQ
+829 ADAETAIQ
-837 ADIDQKKAELQAQ
+837 GDIDQKKAELQAQ
-850 YEAVELDENSTIGLE
+850 YEAVELDENSTIDLE
-865 AIKAAVEQLLEDA
+865 AIKAAIEQLLADA
-878 KAADAKLVANEAAY
+878 KVADAKLVANEAAY

-899 AAVQT
+899 AAVQA

-941 LKAQYEA
+941 LKALYEA

-974 AAAEANSIGSIQRLM
+974 AAAEANSIGSIQRMM

>member
-1 MALMMVLAISG
+1 MVMFKITTSFKRMALMMVLAISG
-12 TLSVLAGNRL
+12 TISVLAGNRL

-89 QPDAKWRVALLTK
+89 QPDAKWRIALLTK

-113 LGTFKIRAT
+113 LGTFQIRAKST
-122 PNFSDDKARIG
+122 FSAADDAQIG
-133 FSTCSGSDRQGKKVL
+133 FSTCSGGNRQGKKVL
-148 IDCPF
+148 IDCPTY
-153 EQAITPMV
+153 QAITPMV
-161 GSLSTGEQ
+161 GSLCTGEQ

-206 EKKSNGKMIFQYSE
+206 EKKSNGKMNFQYSE

-228 FSSEKNGIVRV
+228 SSIEKNGIVRV
-239 ALSSLP
+239 VLSSLP

-252 KDGNGVIFSFNVVAD
+252 KDGDGVIFSFNVVAD
-267 PDFATDETSAIVFSN
+267 PDFATDENSAIVFSN
-282 VLASQDLPG
+282 VLAANET
-291 TEYALDITDAHIAV
+291 TEYSLDITDAHVSV
-305 TSLKPINEAAYAR
+305 TSLKPINDAAYAR
-318 LTEEVAALQKAL
+318 LAEEVAALQKAL

-343 VAGNYA
+343 VAENYA

-368 KNADCALTEA
+368 KNADCALTET

-413 EAAYVRLTEAVATLQ
+413 EAAYVRLTEEVAT
-428 ARFDEV
+428 
-434 KATIEKDYANVSA
+434 
-447 QFVDTEAAIQGDID
+447 
-461 QKKAELQAQY
+461 
-471 EAVKLD
+471 
-477 ENSTIDLEAI
+477 
-487 KAAVE
+487 
-492 KLLADAK
+492 
-499 AANAKLVANEAAYV
+499 
-513 RLSDDIA
+513 
-520 AVQARFDEVKA
+520 VQARFDEVKA
-531 TIEKDYAN
+531 TIEKDY
-539 VSAQFVDTEAA
+539 V
-550 IQGDIDQ
+550 
-557 KKAELQAQYEA
+557 
-568 VKLDENS
+568 
-575 TIDLEAIKAAVEKL
+575 
-589 LADAKAANAKLVAN
+589 
-603 EAAYVRLSDDIA
+603 
-615 AVQARFDEV
+615 
-624 KATIEKDYANV
+624 
-635 SAQFVDTEAA
+635 
-645 IQGDIDQKKAELQA
+645 
-659 QYEAVKLDENSTI
+659 
-672 DLEAIK
+672 
-678 AAVEKLLADAKA
+678 
-690 ANAKLVANEA
+690 
-700 AYVRLSDDIA
+700 
-710 AVQARFDEVKAT
+710 
-722 IEKDYANVSAQF
+722 
-734 VDTEAAI
+734 
-741 QGDIDQKKAEL
+741 
-752 QAQYEAVKLDENST
+752 
-766 IDLEAIKA
+766 
-774 AVEKL
+774 
-779 LADAKAANAKLV
+779 
-791 ANEAAYVRLS
+791 
-801 DDIAAVQARFDEVKA
+801 
-816 TIEKDYANVAAQF
+816 NVAAQF

-837 ADIDQKKAELQAQ
+837 GDIDQKKAELQAQ
-850 YEAVELDENSTIGLE
+850 YEAVELDENSTIDLE
-865 AIKAAVEQLLEDA
+865 AIKAAIEQLLADA
-878 KAADAKLVANEAAY
+878 KVADAKLVANEAAY

-899 AAVQT
+899 AAVQA

-941 LKAQYEA
+941 LKALYEA

-974 AAAEANSIGSIQRLM
+974 AAAEANSIGSIQRMM

>member
-89 QPDAKWRVALLTK
+89 QPDAKWRIALLTK
-102 DFTPIAGTEGA
+102 DFTPIEGSEGA

-122 PNFSDDKARIG
+122 SNFSSADDAQIR
-133 FSTCSGSDRQGKKVL
+133 FSTCSGGNRQGKKVL
-148 IDCPF
+148 IDCPTY
-153 EQAITPMV
+153 QAITPMV
-161 GSLSTGEQ
+161 GSLSMGEQ

-228 FSSEKNGIVRV
+228 SSIEKNGIVRV

-252 KDGNGVIFSFNVVAD
+252 KDGDGVIFSFNVVAD
-267 PDFATDETSAIVFSN
+267 PDFATNETSAIVFSN
-282 VLASQDLPG
+282 VLAANET
-291 TEYALDITDAHIAV
+291 TEYSLDITDAHVSV
-305 TSLKPINEAAYAR
+305 TSLKAINEAAYAR

-368 KNADCALTEA
+368 KNADCALTET

-383 EAVKGVND
+383 EAVKGVNE
-391 AIAKYINEA
+391 AIAKYLEEA

-413 EAAYVRLTEAVATLQ
+413 EAAYVRLTEEVAAVQ

-434 KATIEKDYANVSA
+434 KAIIEKDYANVAA

-471 EAVKLD
+471 EAVKLN

-492 KLLADAK
+492 QLLADAK
-499 AANAKLVANEAAYV
+499 DANAKLVANEAAYV
-513 RLSDDIA
+513 RLTEDIA

-531 TIEKDYAN
+531 IIETDYAN
-539 VSAQFVDTEAA
+539 VAAQFVDTEAA

-568 VKLDENS
+568 VKLNENS
-575 TIDLEAIKAAVEKL
+575 TIDLEAIKAAVEQL
-589 LADAKAANAKLVAN
+589 LADAKDANAKLVAN
-603 EAAYVRLSDDIA
+603 EAAYVRLTEDIA

-624 KATIEKDYANV
+624 KAIIETDYANV
-635 SAQFVDTEAA
+635 AAQFVDTEAA

-659 QYEAVKLDENSTI
+659 QYEAVELDENSTI

-678 AAVEKLLADAKA
+678 AAIEQLLANAKLG
-690 ANAKLVANEA
+690 NAKLVANEA
-700 AYVRLSDDIA
+700 AYVRLSGDIA
-710 AVQARFDEVKAT
+710 AVQARLDEVKAT
-722 IEKDYANVSAQF
+722 IETDYANVAAQF

-752 QAQYEAVKLDENST
+752 QAQYEAVSLDENST

-774 AVEKL
+774 AVEQL
-779 LADAKAANAKLV
+779 LADAKV
-791 ANEAAYVRLS
+791 
-801 DDIAAVQARFDEVKA
+801 
-816 TIEKDYANVAAQF
+816 
-829 ADAEAAIQ
+829 
-837 ADIDQKKAELQAQ
+837 
-850 YEAVELDENSTIGLE
+850 
-865 AIKAAVEQLLEDA
+865 
-878 KAADAKLVANEAAY
+878 ADAKLVANEAAY

-899 AAVQT
+899 AAVQA

-912 IEKDYAIVAAQFVGV
+912 IEKDYANVAAQFVGV

-941 LKAQYEA
+941 LKALYEA

>member
-1 MALMMVLAISG
+1 MFKITTSFKRMALMMVLAISG

-89 QPDAKWRVALLTK
+89 QPDAKWRIALLTK

-113 LGTFKIRAT
+113 LGTFQIRAKST
-122 PNFSDDKARIG
+122 FSAADNAQIL
-133 FSTCSGSDRQGKKVL
+133 FSTCSGGNRQGKKVL
-148 IDCPF
+148 IDSPTY
-153 EQAITPMV
+153 QAITPMV
-161 GSLSTGEQ
+161 GSLCTGEQ

-198 TLPEGLHV
+198 TLPEGLHI
-206 EKKSNGKMIFQYSE
+206 EKKSNGKMNFQYSE

-228 FSSEKNGIVRV
+228 SSIEKNGIVRV
-239 ALSSLP
+239 VLSSLP

-252 KDGNGVIFSFNVVAD
+252 KDGDGVIFSFNVVAD
-267 PDFATDETSAIVFSN
+267 PDFATDENSAIVFSN
-282 VLASQDLPG
+282 VLAANET
-291 TEYALDITDAHIAV
+291 TEYSLDITDAHVSV
-305 TSLKPINEAAYAR
+305 TSLKPINDAAYAR
-318 LTEEVAALQKAL
+318 LAEEVAALQKAL

-343 VAGNYA
+343 VAENYA

-368 KNADCALTEA
+368 KNADCALTET

-383 EAVKGVND
+383 EAVKGIND

-413 EAAYVRLTEAVATLQ
+413 EAAYVRLTEEVAT
-428 ARFDEV
+428 
-434 KATIEKDYANVSA
+434 
-447 QFVDTEAAIQGDID
+447 
-461 QKKAELQAQY
+461 
-471 EAVKLD
+471 
-477 ENSTIDLEAI
+477 
-487 KAAVE
+487 
-492 KLLADAK
+492 
-499 AANAKLVANEAAYV
+499 
-513 RLSDDIA
+513 
-520 AVQARFDEVKA
+520 VQARFDEVKA
-531 TIEKDYAN
+531 TIEKDYVN
-539 VSAQFVDTEAA
+539 VAAQFADAEAA

-557 KKAELQAQYEA
+557 KKDELKAQYEA
-568 VKLDENS
+568 VELDENS
-575 TIDLEAIKAAVEKL
+575 TIDLEAIKAAIEQL
-589 LADAKAANAKLVAN
+589 LADAKV
-603 EAAYVRLSDDIA
+603 
-615 AVQARFDEV
+615 
-624 KATIEKDYANV
+624 
-635 SAQFVDTEAA
+635 
-645 IQGDIDQKKAELQA
+645 
-659 QYEAVKLDENSTI
+659 
-672 DLEAIK
+672 
-678 AAVEKLLADAKA
+678 
-690 ANAKLVANEA
+690 
-700 AYVRLSDDIA
+700 
-710 AVQARFDEVKAT
+710 
-722 IEKDYANVSAQF
+722 
-734 VDTEAAI
+734 
-741 QGDIDQKKAEL
+741 
-752 QAQYEAVKLDENST
+752 
-766 IDLEAIKA
+766 
-774 AVEKL
+774 
-779 LADAKAANAKLV
+779 
-791 ANEAAYVRLS
+791 
-801 DDIAAVQARFDEVKA
+801 
-816 TIEKDYANVAAQF
+816 
-829 ADAEAAIQ
+829 
-837 ADIDQKKAELQAQ
+837 
-850 YEAVELDENSTIGLE
+850 
-865 AIKAAVEQLLEDA
+865 
-878 KAADAKLVANEAAY
+878 ADAKLVANEAAY

-936 KKKDE
+936 KKKNE
-941 LKAQYEA
+941 LKALYEA

>member
-51 AMQFDMDFTSPQV
+51 AMQFDMDFTSPNV

-89 QPDAKWRVALLTK
+89 QPDMKWRIALLTK

-122 PNFSDDKARIG
+122 SNFSSADDAQIL
-133 FSTCSGSDRQGKKVL
+133 FSTCSGGDRQGKKVL
-148 IDCPF
+148 IDCPNY
-153 EQAITPMV
+153 QAITPMV
-161 GSLSTGEQ
+161 GSLCTGEQ

-198 TLPEGLHV
+198 TLPEGLHI
-206 EKKSNGKMIFQYSE
+206 EKKSNGKMNFQYSE

-228 FSSEKNGIVRV
+228 SSGEKNGIVRV

-252 KDGNGVIFSFNVVAD
+252 KEGDGVIFSFNVVAD
-267 PDFATDETSAIVFSN
+267 PDFATDENSAIVFSN
-282 VLASQDLPG
+282 VLAANET
-291 TEYALDITDAHIAV
+291 TEYSLDITDAHVSV
-305 TSLKPINEAAYAR
+305 TSLKAINEVAYAR

-330 DDAKAKVAEECPD
+330 DDAKAKVAEDCPD

-368 KNADCALTEA
+368 KNADCALTET

-383 EAVKGVND
+383 EAVKGVNE
-391 AIAKYINEA
+391 AIAKYLED

-413 EAAYVRLTEAVATLQ
+413 EAAYVRLTE
-428 ARFDEV
+428 EV
-434 KATIEKDYANVSA
+434 
-447 QFVDTEAAIQGDID
+447 
-461 QKKAELQAQY
+461 
-471 EAVKLD
+471 
-477 ENSTIDLEAI
+477 
-487 KAAVE
+487 
-492 KLLADAK
+492 
-499 AANAKLVANEAAYV
+499 
-513 RLSDDIA
+513 A

-531 TIEKDYAN
+531 TIEKDY
-539 VSAQFVDTEAA
+539 V
-550 IQGDIDQ
+550 
-557 KKAELQAQYEA
+557 
-568 VKLDENS
+568 
-575 TIDLEAIKAAVEKL
+575 
-589 LADAKAANAKLVAN
+589 
-603 EAAYVRLSDDIA
+603 
-615 AVQARFDEV
+615 
-624 KATIEKDYANV
+624 
-635 SAQFVDTEAA
+635 
-645 IQGDIDQKKAELQA
+645 
-659 QYEAVKLDENSTI
+659 
-672 DLEAIK
+672 
-678 AAVEKLLADAKA
+678 
-690 ANAKLVANEA
+690 
-700 AYVRLSDDIA
+700 
-710 AVQARFDEVKAT
+710 
-722 IEKDYANVSAQF
+722 
-734 VDTEAAI
+734 
-741 QGDIDQKKAEL
+741 
-752 QAQYEAVKLDENST
+752 
-766 IDLEAIKA
+766 
-774 AVEKL
+774 
-779 LADAKAANAKLV
+779 
-791 ANEAAYVRLS
+791 
-801 DDIAAVQARFDEVKA
+801 
-816 TIEKDYANVAAQF
+816 NVAAQF

-837 ADIDQKKAELQAQ
+837 GDIDQKKDELKAQ
-850 YEAVELDENSTIGLE
+850 YEAVELNENSTIDLE

-878 KAADAKLVANEAAY
+878 KVADAKLVANEAAY

-974 AAAEANSIGSIQRLM
+974 AAAEANCIGSIQRLM

>member
-1 MALMMVLAISG
+1 MVMFKITTSFKRMALMMVLAISG
-12 TLSVLAGNRL
+12 TISVLAGNRL

-89 QPDAKWRVALLTK
+89 QPDAKWRIALLTK

-113 LGTFKIRAT
+113 LGTFQIRAKST
-122 PNFSDDKARIG
+122 FSAADDAQIG
-133 FSTCSGSDRQGKKVL
+133 FSTCSGGNRQGKKVL
-148 IDCPF
+148 IDCPTY
-153 EQAITPMV
+153 QAITPMV
-161 GSLSTGEQ
+161 GSLCTGEQ

-206 EKKSNGKMIFQYSE
+206 EKKSNGKMNFQYSE

-228 FSSEKNGIVRV
+228 SSIEKNGIVRV
-239 ALSSLP
+239 VLSSLP

-252 KDGNGVIFSFNVVAD
+252 KDGDGVIFSFNVVAD
-267 PDFATDETSAIVFSN
+267 PDFVTDENSAIVFSN
-282 VLASQDLPG
+282 VLAANET
-291 TEYALDITDAHIAV
+291 TEYSLDITDAHVSV
-305 TSLKPINEAAYAR
+305 TSLKPINDAAYAR
-318 LTEEVAALQKAL
+318 LAEEVAALQKAL

-343 VAGNYA
+343 VAENYA

-368 KNADCALTEA
+368 KNADCALTET

-413 EAAYVRLTEAVATLQ
+413 EAAYVRLTEEVAT
-428 ARFDEV
+428 
-434 KATIEKDYANVSA
+434 
-447 QFVDTEAAIQGDID
+447 
-461 QKKAELQAQY
+461 
-471 EAVKLD
+471 
-477 ENSTIDLEAI
+477 
-487 KAAVE
+487 
-492 KLLADAK
+492 
-499 AANAKLVANEAAYV
+499 
-513 RLSDDIA
+513 
-520 AVQARFDEVKA
+520 VQARFDEVKA
-531 TIEKDYAN
+531 TIEKDY
-539 VSAQFVDTEAA
+539 V
-550 IQGDIDQ
+550 
-557 KKAELQAQYEA
+557 
-568 VKLDENS
+568 
-575 TIDLEAIKAAVEKL
+575 
-589 LADAKAANAKLVAN
+589 
-603 EAAYVRLSDDIA
+603 
-615 AVQARFDEV
+615 
-624 KATIEKDYANV
+624 
-635 SAQFVDTEAA
+635 
-645 IQGDIDQKKAELQA
+645 
-659 QYEAVKLDENSTI
+659 
-672 DLEAIK
+672 
-678 AAVEKLLADAKA
+678 
-690 ANAKLVANEA
+690 
-700 AYVRLSDDIA
+700 
-710 AVQARFDEVKAT
+710 
-722 IEKDYANVSAQF
+722 
-734 VDTEAAI
+734 
-741 QGDIDQKKAEL
+741 
-752 QAQYEAVKLDENST
+752 
-766 IDLEAIKA
+766 
-774 AVEKL
+774 
-779 LADAKAANAKLV
+779 
-791 ANEAAYVRLS
+791 
-801 DDIAAVQARFDEVKA
+801 
-816 TIEKDYANVAAQF
+816 NVAAQF

-837 ADIDQKKAELQAQ
+837 GDIDQKKAELQAQ
-850 YEAVELDENSTIGLE
+850 YEAVELDENSTIDQE
-865 AIKAAVEQLLEDA
+865 AIKAAIEQLLADA
-878 KAADAKLVANEAAY
+878 KVADAKLVANEAAY

-974 AAAEANSIGSIQRLM
+974 AAAGANSIGSIQRLM

>member
-1 MALMMVLAISG
+1 MVMFKITTSFKRMALMMVLAISG
-12 TLSVLAGNRL
+12 TISVLAGNRL

-51 AMQFDMDFTSPQV
+51 AMQFDMDFTSPNV

-74 EERIDRECFIATMIQ
+74 EDRIDRECFIATMIQ
-89 QPDAKWRVALLTK
+89 QPDMKWRIALLTK

-122 PNFSDDKARIG
+122 SNFSSADNAQIE
-133 FSTCSGSDRQGKKVL
+133 FSTCSGGDRQGKKVL
-148 IDCPF
+148 IDCPNY
-153 EQAITPMV
+153 QAITPMV
-161 GSLSTGEQ
+161 GSLCTGEQ

-198 TLPEGLHV
+198 TLPEGLHI
-206 EKKSNGKMIFQYSE
+206 EKKSNGKMNFQYSE

-228 FSSEKNGIVRV
+228 SSGVKNGIVRV

-252 KDGNGVIFSFNVVAD
+252 KDGDGVIFSFNVVAD
-267 PDFATDETSAIVFSN
+267 PDFATDENSAIVFSN
-282 VLASQDLPG
+282 VLAANET
-291 TEYALDITDAHIAV
+291 TEYSLDITDAHVTV
-305 TSLKPINEAAYAR
+305 TSLKAINEAAYAR

-330 DDAKAKVAEECPD
+330 DDAKAKVAEDCPD
-343 VAGNYA
+343 VAENFA
-349 ETVETIQSLINA
+349 ETVKTIQAQIDA

-368 KNADCALTEA
+368 KNADCALTET

-383 EAVKGVND
+383 EAVKGVNE
-391 AIAKYINEA
+391 AIAKYLEEA

-413 EAAYVRLTEAVATLQ
+413 EAAYVRLTEEVAAVQ

-434 KATIEKDYANVSA
+434 KATIEKDYANVAA

-471 EAVKLD
+471 EAVKLN

-492 KLLADAK
+492 
-499 AANAKLVANEAAYV
+499 
-513 RLSDDIA
+513 
-520 AVQARFDEVKA
+520 
-531 TIEKDYAN
+531 
-539 VSAQFVDTEAA
+539 
-550 IQGDIDQ
+550 
-557 KKAELQAQYEA
+557 
-568 VKLDENS
+568 
-575 TIDLEAIKAAVEKL
+575 
-589 LADAKAANAKLVAN
+589 
-603 EAAYVRLSDDIA
+603 
-615 AVQARFDEV
+615 
-624 KATIEKDYANV
+624 
-635 SAQFVDTEAA
+635 
-645 IQGDIDQKKAELQA
+645 
-659 QYEAVKLDENSTI
+659 
-672 DLEAIK
+672 
-678 AAVEKLLADAKA
+678 
-690 ANAKLVANEA
+690 
-700 AYVRLSDDIA
+700 
-710 AVQARFDEVKAT
+710 
-722 IEKDYANVSAQF
+722 
-734 VDTEAAI
+734 
-741 QGDIDQKKAEL
+741 
-752 QAQYEAVKLDENST
+752 
-766 IDLEAIKA
+766 
-774 AVEKL
+774 
-779 LADAKAANAKLV
+779 
-791 ANEAAYVRLS
+791 
-801 DDIAAVQARFDEVKA
+801 
-816 TIEKDYANVAAQF
+816 
-829 ADAEAAIQ
+829 
-837 ADIDQKKAELQAQ
+837 
-850 YEAVELDENSTIGLE
+850 
-865 AIKAAVEQLLEDA
+865 QLL
-878 KAADAKLVANEAAY
+878 ADAKLVANEAAY

-941 LKAQYEA
+941 LKALYEA

>member
-1 MALMMVLAISG
+1 MFKITTSFKRMALMMVLAISG
-12 TLSVLAGNRL
+12 TISVLAGNRL

-51 AMQFDMDFTSPQV
+51 AMQFDMDFTSPNV

-89 QPDAKWRVALLTK
+89 QPDAKWRIALLTK
-102 DFTPIAGTEGA
+102 DFTPIEGAEGA
-113 LGTFKIRAT
+113 LGTFQIRAKST
-122 PNFSDDKARIG
+122 FSAADNAQIL
-133 FSTCSGSDRQGKKVL
+133 FSTCSGGNRQGKKVL
-148 IDCPF
+148 IDCPTY
-153 EQAITPMV
+153 QAITPMV
-161 GSLSTGEQ
+161 GSLCTGEQ

-198 TLPEGLHV
+198 TLPEGLHI
-206 EKKSNGKMIFQYSE
+206 EKKSNGKMNFQYSE

-228 FSSEKNGIVRV
+228 SSIEKNGIVRV
-239 ALSSLP
+239 VLSSLP

-252 KDGNGVIFSFNVVAD
+252 KDGDGVIFSFNVVAD
-267 PDFATDETSAIVFSN
+267 PDFVTDENSAIVFSN
-282 VLASQDLPG
+282 VLAANET
-291 TEYALDITDAHIAV
+291 TEYSLDITDAHVSV
-305 TSLKPINEAAYAR
+305 TSLKPINDAAYAR
-318 LTEEVAALQKAL
+318 LAEEVAALQKAL

-368 KNADCALTEA
+368 KNADCALTET

-383 EAVKGVND
+383 EAVKGVNE
-391 AIAKYINEA
+391 AIAKYLEDA
-400 AAAQAEHL
+400 AAAQTEHL

-413 EAAYVRLTEAVATLQ
+413 EAAYVRLT
-428 ARFDEV
+428 DE
-434 KATIEKDYANVSA
+434 
-447 QFVDTEAAIQGDID
+447 
-461 QKKAELQAQY
+461 
-471 EAVKLD
+471 
-477 ENSTIDLEAI
+477 
-487 KAAVE
+487 
-492 KLLADAK
+492 
-499 AANAKLVANEAAYV
+499 
-513 RLSDDIA
+513 IA
-520 AVQARFDEVKA
+520 AVQ
-531 TIEKDYAN
+531 T
-539 VSAQFVDTEAA
+539 
-550 IQGDIDQ
+550 
-557 KKAELQAQYEA
+557 
-568 VKLDENS
+568 
-575 TIDLEAIKAAVEKL
+575 
-589 LADAKAANAKLVAN
+589 
-603 EAAYVRLSDDIA
+603 
-615 AVQARFDEV
+615 
-624 KATIEKDYANV
+624 
-635 SAQFVDTEAA
+635 
-645 IQGDIDQKKAELQA
+645 
-659 QYEAVKLDENSTI
+659 
-672 DLEAIK
+672 
-678 AAVEKLLADAKA
+678 
-690 ANAKLVANEA
+690 
-700 AYVRLSDDIA
+700 
-710 AVQARFDEVKAT
+710 
-722 IEKDYANVSAQF
+722 
-734 VDTEAAI
+734 
-741 QGDIDQKKAEL
+741 
-752 QAQYEAVKLDENST
+752 
-766 IDLEAIKA
+766 
-774 AVEKL
+774 
-779 LADAKAANAKLV
+779 
-791 ANEAAYVRLS
+791 
-801 DDIAAVQARFDEVKA
+801 RFDEVKA

-837 ADIDQKKAELQAQ
+837 GDIDQKKAELQAQ
-850 YEAVELDENSTIGLE
+850 YEAVELDENSTIDLE
-865 AIKAAVEQLLEDA
+865 AIKAAIEQLLADA
-878 KAADAKLVANEAAY
+878 KVADAKLVANEAAY

-899 AAVQT
+899 AAVQA

-941 LKAQYEA
+941 LKALYEA

>member
-1 MALMMVLAISG
+1 MVMFKITTSFKRVALMMVLAISG
-12 TLSVLAGNRL
+12 TISVLAGNRL

-89 QPDAKWRVALLTK
+89 QPDAKWRIALLTK

-113 LGTFKIRAT
+113 LGTFQIRAKST
-122 PNFSDDKARIG
+122 FSAADDAQIG
-133 FSTCSGSDRQGKKVL
+133 FSTCSGGNRQGKKVL
-148 IDCPF
+148 IDCPTY
-153 EQAITPMV
+153 QAITPMV
-161 GSLSTGEQ
+161 GSLCTGEQ

-206 EKKSNGKMIFQYSE
+206 EKKSNGKMNFQYSE

-228 FSSEKNGIVRV
+228 SSIEKNGIVRV
-239 ALSSLP
+239 VLSSLP

-252 KDGNGVIFSFNVVAD
+252 KDGDGVIFSFNVVAD
-267 PDFATDETSAIVFSN
+267 PDFATDENSAIVFSN
-282 VLASQDLPG
+282 VLAANET
-291 TEYALDITDAHIAV
+291 TEYSLDITDAHVSV
-305 TSLKPINEAAYAR
+305 TSLKPINDAAYAR
-318 LTEEVAALQKAL
+318 LAEEVAALQKAL

-343 VAGNYA
+343 VAENYA

-368 KNADCALTEA
+368 KNADCALTET

-413 EAAYVRLTEAVATLQ
+413 EAAYVRLTEEVAT
-428 ARFDEV
+428 
-434 KATIEKDYANVSA
+434 
-447 QFVDTEAAIQGDID
+447 
-461 QKKAELQAQY
+461 
-471 EAVKLD
+471 
-477 ENSTIDLEAI
+477 
-487 KAAVE
+487 
-492 KLLADAK
+492 
-499 AANAKLVANEAAYV
+499 
-513 RLSDDIA
+513 
-520 AVQARFDEVKA
+520 VQARFDEVKA
-531 TIEKDYAN
+531 TIEKDY
-539 VSAQFVDTEAA
+539 V
-550 IQGDIDQ
+550 
-557 KKAELQAQYEA
+557 
-568 VKLDENS
+568 
-575 TIDLEAIKAAVEKL
+575 
-589 LADAKAANAKLVAN
+589 
-603 EAAYVRLSDDIA
+603 
-615 AVQARFDEV
+615 
-624 KATIEKDYANV
+624 
-635 SAQFVDTEAA
+635 
-645 IQGDIDQKKAELQA
+645 
-659 QYEAVKLDENSTI
+659 
-672 DLEAIK
+672 
-678 AAVEKLLADAKA
+678 
-690 ANAKLVANEA
+690 
-700 AYVRLSDDIA
+700 
-710 AVQARFDEVKAT
+710 
-722 IEKDYANVSAQF
+722 
-734 VDTEAAI
+734 
-741 QGDIDQKKAEL
+741 
-752 QAQYEAVKLDENST
+752 
-766 IDLEAIKA
+766 
-774 AVEKL
+774 
-779 LADAKAANAKLV
+779 
-791 ANEAAYVRLS
+791 
-801 DDIAAVQARFDEVKA
+801 
-816 TIEKDYANVAAQF
+816 NVAAQF

-837 ADIDQKKAELQAQ
+837 GDIDQKKAELQAQ
-850 YEAVELDENSTIGLE
+850 YEAVELDENSTIDLE
-865 AIKAAVEQLLEDA
+865 AIKAAVEQLLADA
-878 KAADAKLVANEAAY
+878 KVADAKLVANEAAY

-899 AAVQT
+899 AAVQA

-941 LKAQYEA
+941 LKALYEA

-974 AAAEANSIGSIQRLM
+974 AAAEANSIGSIQRMM

>member
-1 MALMMVLAISG
+1 MVMFKITTSFKRMALMMVLAISG
-12 TLSVLAGNRL
+12 TISVLAGNRL

-89 QPDAKWRVALLTK
+89 QPDAKWRIALLTK

-113 LGTFKIRAT
+113 LGTFQIRAKST
-122 PNFSDDKARIG
+122 FSAADNAQIL
-133 FSTCSGSDRQGKKVL
+133 FSTCSGGNRQGKKVL
-148 IDCPF
+148 IDSPTY
-153 EQAITPMV
+153 QAITPMV
-161 GSLSTGEQ
+161 GSLCTGEQ
-169 AFSIKPGGTHKVDVV
+169 AFSIKPGGIHKVDVV

-198 TLPEGLHV
+198 TLPEGLHI
-206 EKKSNGKMIFQYSE
+206 EKKSNGKMNFQYSE

-228 FSSEKNGIVRV
+228 SSIEKNGIVRV
-239 ALSSLP
+239 VLSSLP

-252 KDGNGVIFSFNVVAD
+252 KDGDGVIFSFNVVAD
-267 PDFATDETSAIVFSN
+267 PDFATDEISAIVFSN
-282 VLASQDLPG
+282 VLAANET
-291 TEYALDITDAHIAV
+291 TEYSLDITDAHVSV
-305 TSLKPINEAAYAR
+305 TSLKPINDAAYAR
-318 LTEEVAALQKAL
+318 LAEEVAALQKAL

-343 VAGNYA
+343 VAENYA

-368 KNADCALTEA
+368 KNADCALTET

-413 EAAYVRLTEAVATLQ
+413 EAAYVRLTEEVAT
-428 ARFDEV
+428 
-434 KATIEKDYANVSA
+434 
-447 QFVDTEAAIQGDID
+447 
-461 QKKAELQAQY
+461 
-471 EAVKLD
+471 
-477 ENSTIDLEAI
+477 
-487 KAAVE
+487 
-492 KLLADAK
+492 
-499 AANAKLVANEAAYV
+499 
-513 RLSDDIA
+513 
-520 AVQARFDEVKA
+520 VQARFDEVKA
-531 TIEKDYAN
+531 TIEKDY
-539 VSAQFVDTEAA
+539 V
-550 IQGDIDQ
+550 
-557 KKAELQAQYEA
+557 
-568 VKLDENS
+568 
-575 TIDLEAIKAAVEKL
+575 
-589 LADAKAANAKLVAN
+589 
-603 EAAYVRLSDDIA
+603 
-615 AVQARFDEV
+615 
-624 KATIEKDYANV
+624 
-635 SAQFVDTEAA
+635 
-645 IQGDIDQKKAELQA
+645 
-659 QYEAVKLDENSTI
+659 
-672 DLEAIK
+672 
-678 AAVEKLLADAKA
+678 
-690 ANAKLVANEA
+690 
-700 AYVRLSDDIA
+700 
-710 AVQARFDEVKAT
+710 
-722 IEKDYANVSAQF
+722 
-734 VDTEAAI
+734 
-741 QGDIDQKKAEL
+741 
-752 QAQYEAVKLDENST
+752 
-766 IDLEAIKA
+766 
-774 AVEKL
+774 
-779 LADAKAANAKLV
+779 
-791 ANEAAYVRLS
+791 
-801 DDIAAVQARFDEVKA
+801 
-816 TIEKDYANVAAQF
+816 NVAAQF

-837 ADIDQKKAELQAQ
+837 GDIDQKKAELQAQ
-850 YEAVELDENSTIGLE
+850 YEAVELDENSTIDLE
-865 AIKAAVEQLLEDA
+865 AIKAAIEQLLADA
-878 KAADAKLVANEAAY
+878 KVADAKLVANEAAY

-899 AAVQT
+899 AAVQA

-941 LKAQYEA
+941 LKALYEA

-967 QLLADAK
+967 QLLDDAK
-974 AAAEANSIGSIQRLM
+974 AAAEANSIGSIQRMM

>member
-51 AMQFDMDFTSPQV
+51 AMQFDMDFTSPNV

-74 EERIDRECFIATMIQ
+74 EDRIDRECFIATMIQ
-89 QPDAKWRVALLTK
+89 QPDMKWRIALLTK

-122 PNFSDDKARIG
+122 SNFSSADDAQIL
-133 FSTCSGSDRQGKKVL
+133 FSTCSGGDRQGKKVL
-148 IDCPF
+148 IDCPNY
-153 EQAITPMV
+153 QAITPMV
-161 GSLSTGEQ
+161 GSLCTGEQ

-198 TLPEGLHV
+198 TLPEGLHI
-206 EKKSNGKMIFQYSE
+206 EKKSNGKMNFQYSE

-228 FSSEKNGIVRV
+228 SSGEKNGIVRV

-252 KDGNGVIFSFNVVAD
+252 KDGDGVIFSFNVVAD
-267 PDFATDETSAIVFSN
+267 PDFATDENSAIVFSN
-282 VLASQDLPG
+282 VLAANET
-291 TEYALDITDAHIAV
+291 TEYSLDITDAHVSV
-305 TSLKPINEAAYAR
+305 TSLKPINDAAYAR
-318 LTEEVAALQKAL
+318 LAEEVAALQKAL

-343 VAGNYA
+343 VAENYA

-368 KNADCALTEA
+368 KNADCALTET

-413 EAAYVRLTEAVATLQ
+413 EAAYVRLTEAVATVQARFDEVKATIEKDYVNVAAQFADAEAAIQGDIDQKKAELQ
-428 ARFDEV
+428 AQYEAVELDENSTIDLEAIKAAVEQLLADAKVADAKLVANEAAYVRLTDEIAAVQTRFDEV
-434 KATIEKDYANVSA
+434 KATIEKDYANVAA
-447 QFVDTEAAIQGDID
+447 QFADAEAAIQGDID

-492 KLLADAK
+492 QLLADAK
-499 AANAKLVANEAAYV
+499 V
-513 RLSDDIA
+513 
-520 AVQARFDEVKA
+520 
-531 TIEKDYAN
+531 
-539 VSAQFVDTEAA
+539 
-550 IQGDIDQ
+550 
-557 KKAELQAQYEA
+557 
-568 VKLDENS
+568 
-575 TIDLEAIKAAVEKL
+575 
-589 LADAKAANAKLVAN
+589 
-603 EAAYVRLSDDIA
+603 
-615 AVQARFDEV
+615 
-624 KATIEKDYANV
+624 
-635 SAQFVDTEAA
+635 
-645 IQGDIDQKKAELQA
+645 
-659 QYEAVKLDENSTI
+659 
-672 DLEAIK
+672 
-678 AAVEKLLADAKA
+678 
-690 ANAKLVANEA
+690 
-700 AYVRLSDDIA
+700 
-710 AVQARFDEVKAT
+710 
-722 IEKDYANVSAQF
+722 
-734 VDTEAAI
+734 
-741 QGDIDQKKAEL
+741 
-752 QAQYEAVKLDENST
+752 
-766 IDLEAIKA
+766 
-774 AVEKL
+774 
-779 LADAKAANAKLV
+779 
-791 ANEAAYVRLS
+791 
-801 DDIAAVQARFDEVKA
+801 
-816 TIEKDYANVAAQF
+816 
-829 ADAEAAIQ
+829 
-837 ADIDQKKAELQAQ
+837 
-850 YEAVELDENSTIGLE
+850 
-865 AIKAAVEQLLEDA
+865 
-878 KAADAKLVANEAAY
+878 ADAKLVANEAAY

-912 IEKDYAIVAAQFVGV
+912 IDKDYAIVAAQFVGV

-941 LKAQYEA
+941 LKALYEA

>member
-1 MALMMVLAISG
+1 MVMFKITTSFKRMALMMVLAISG
-12 TLSVLAGNRL
+12 TISVLAGNRL

-89 QPDAKWRVALLTK
+89 QPDAKWRIALLTK
-102 DFTPIAGTEGA
+102 DFTPIARTEGA
-113 LGTFKIRAT
+113 LGTFQIRAKST
-122 PNFSDDKARIG
+122 FSAADNAQIL
-133 FSTCSGSDRQGKKVL
+133 FSTCSGGNRQGKKVL
-148 IDCPF
+148 IDSPTY
-153 EQAITPMV
+153 QAITPMV
-161 GSLSTGEQ
+161 GSLCTGEQ

-198 TLPEGLHV
+198 TLPEGLHI
-206 EKKSNGKMIFQYSE
+206 EKKSNGKMNFQYSE

-228 FSSEKNGIVRV
+228 SSIEKNGIVRV
-239 ALSSLP
+239 VLSSLP

-252 KDGNGVIFSFNVVAD
+252 KDGDGVIFSFNVVAD
-267 PDFATDETSAIVFSN
+267 PDFATDENSAIVFSN
-282 VLASQDLPG
+282 VLAANET
-291 TEYALDITDAHIAV
+291 TEYSLDITDAHVSV
-305 TSLKPINEAAYAR
+305 TSLKPINDAAYAR
-318 LTEEVAALQKAL
+318 LAEEVAALQKAL

-343 VAGNYA
+343 VAENYA

-368 KNADCALTEA
+368 KNADCALTET

-413 EAAYVRLTEAVATLQ
+413 EAAYVRLTEAVATVQ

-434 KATIEKDYANVSA
+434 KATIEKDYVNVAA
-447 QFVDTEAAIQGDID
+447 QFADAEAAIQGDID

-471 EAVKLD
+471 EAVELD

-492 KLLADAK
+492 QLLADAK
-499 AANAKLVANEAAYV
+499 VADAKLVANEAAYV
-513 RLSDDIA
+513 RLTDEIA
-520 AVQARFDEVKA
+520 AVQ
-531 TIEKDYAN
+531 T
-539 VSAQFVDTEAA
+539 
-550 IQGDIDQ
+550 
-557 KKAELQAQYEA
+557 
-568 VKLDENS
+568 
-575 TIDLEAIKAAVEKL
+575 
-589 LADAKAANAKLVAN
+589 
-603 EAAYVRLSDDIA
+603 
-615 AVQARFDEV
+615 
-624 KATIEKDYANV
+624 
-635 SAQFVDTEAA
+635 
-645 IQGDIDQKKAELQA
+645 
-659 QYEAVKLDENSTI
+659 
-672 DLEAIK
+672 
-678 AAVEKLLADAKA
+678 
-690 ANAKLVANEA
+690 
-700 AYVRLSDDIA
+700 
-710 AVQARFDEVKAT
+710 
-722 IEKDYANVSAQF
+722 
-734 VDTEAAI
+734 
-741 QGDIDQKKAEL
+741 
-752 QAQYEAVKLDENST
+752 
-766 IDLEAIKA
+766 
-774 AVEKL
+774 
-779 LADAKAANAKLV
+779 
-791 ANEAAYVRLS
+791 
-801 DDIAAVQARFDEVKA
+801 RFDEVKA

-850 YEAVELDENSTIGLE
+850 YEAVKLDENSTIDLE
-865 AIKAAVEQLLEDA
+865 AIKAAVEQLLANA
-878 KAADAKLVANEAAY
+878 KLGNAKLVANELAY
-892 VRLSDEI
+892 VRLSDDI
-899 AAVQT
+899 AAVQA

-912 IEKDYAIVAAQFVGV
+912 IEKDYVNVAAQFVGV

-941 LKAQYEA
+941 LKALYEA

>member
-12 TLSVLAGNRL
+12 TISVLAGNRL

-51 AMQFDMDFTSPQV
+51 AMQFDMDFTSPNV

-89 QPDAKWRVALLTK
+89 QPDAKWRIALLTK

-113 LGTFKIRAT
+113 LGTFQIRAKST
-122 PNFSDDKARIG
+122 FSAADDAQIG
-133 FSTCSGSDRQGKKVL
+133 FSTCSGGNRQGKKVL
-148 IDCPF
+148 IDCPTY
-153 EQAITPMV
+153 QAITPMV
-161 GSLSTGEQ
+161 GSLCTGEQ

-198 TLPEGLHV
+198 TLPEGLHI
-206 EKKSNGKMIFQYSE
+206 EKKSNGKMNFQYSE

-228 FSSEKNGIVRV
+228 SSIEKNGIVRV
-239 ALSSLP
+239 VLSSLP

-252 KDGNGVIFSFNVVAD
+252 KDGDGVIFSFNVVAD
-267 PDFATDETSAIVFSN
+267 PDFVTDENSAIVFSN
-282 VLASQDLPG
+282 VLAANET
-291 TEYALDITDAHIAV
+291 TEYSLDITDAHVSV
-305 TSLKPINEAAYAR
+305 TSLKPINDAAYAR
-318 LTEEVAALQKAL
+318 LAEEVAALQKAL

-343 VAGNYA
+343 VAENYA

-368 KNADCALTEA
+368 KNADCALTET

-413 EAAYVRLTEAVATLQ
+413 EAAYVRLTEEVATVQ

-434 KATIEKDYANVSA
+434 KATIEKDYANVAA

-471 EAVKLD
+471 EAVKLG
-477 ENSTIDLEAI
+477 ENSTIDLVAI

-492 KLLADAK
+492 QLLADAK

-513 RLSDDIA
+513 RLSDEIA

-539 VSAQFVDTEAA
+539 VAAQFVDTEAA

-568 VKLDENS
+568 VKLGENS
-575 TIDLEAIKAAVEKL
+575 TIDLETIKAAVEQL
-589 LADAKAANAKLVAN
+589 LADAKAADAKLVAN
-603 EAAYVRLSDDIA
+603 ELAYVRLSDEIA

-624 KATIEKDYANV
+624 KATIEKDYVNV
-635 SAQFVDTEAA
+635 AAQFADAEVA
-645 IQGDIDQKKAELQA
+645 IQGDIDQKK
-659 QYEAVKLDENSTI
+659 D
-672 DLEAIK
+672 
-678 AAVEKLLADAKA
+678 
-690 ANAKLVANEA
+690 
-700 AYVRLSDDIA
+700 
-710 AVQARFDEVKAT
+710 
-722 IEKDYANVSAQF
+722 
-734 VDTEAAI
+734 
-741 QGDIDQKKAEL
+741 
-752 QAQYEAVKLDENST
+752 
-766 IDLEAIKA
+766 
-774 AVEKL
+774 
-779 LADAKAANAKLV
+779 
-791 ANEAAYVRLS
+791 
-801 DDIAAVQARFDEVKA
+801 
-816 TIEKDYANVAAQF
+816 
-829 ADAEAAIQ
+829 
-837 ADIDQKKAELQAQ
+837 ELQAQ
-850 YEAVELDENSTIGLE
+850 YEAVELNENSTIDLE

-878 KAADAKLVANEAAY
+878 KVADAKLVANEAAY

-941 LKAQYEA
+941 LKALYEA

>member
-51 AMQFDMDFTSPQV
+51 AMQFDMDFTSSQV

-74 EERIDRECFIATMIQ
+74 EERIDRECFIATMIL
-89 QPDAKWRVALLTK
+89 QPDAKWRIALLTK
-102 DFTPIAGTEGA
+102 DFTPIEGSEGA
-113 LGTFKIRAT
+113 LGTFQIRAKST
-122 PNFSDDKARIG
+122 FSAADNAQIW
-133 FSTCSGSDRQGKKVL
+133 FSTCSGGNRQGKKVL
-148 IDCPF
+148 IDCPTY
-153 EQAITPMV
+153 QAITPMA

-198 TLPEGLHV
+198 TLPEGLHI
-206 EKKSNGKMIFQYSE
+206 EKKSNGKMNFQYSE

-228 FSSEKNGIVRV
+228 SSGEKNGIVRV

-252 KDGNGVIFSFNVVAD
+252 KDGDGVIFSFNVVAD

-282 VLASQDLPG
+282 VLAANET
-291 TEYALDITDAHIAV
+291 TEYSLDITDAHVAV

-368 KNADCALTEA
+368 KNADCALTET

-383 EAVKGVND
+383 EAVKGVNE
-391 AIAKYINEA
+391 AIAKYLEEA

-413 EAAYVRLTEAVATLQ
+413 EAAYVRLTEEVAAVQ

-434 KATIEKDYANVSA
+434 KATIEKDYANVAA

-471 EAVKLD
+471 EAVSLD

-492 KLLADAK
+492 QLLADAK
-499 AANAKLVANEAAYV
+499 AANAKLVANEGAYV
-513 RLSDDIA
+513 RLTEEIA
-520 AVQARFDEVKA
+520 AVQARFDEVKSI
-531 TIEKDYAN
+531 IEKDYAN
-539 VSAQFVDTEAA
+539 VAAQFVDTEAA

-568 VKLDENS
+568 VSLDENS
-575 TIDLEAIKAAVEKL
+575 TIDLEAIKAAVEQL

-603 EAAYVRLSDDIA
+603 EGAYVRLTEEIA

-624 KATIEKDYANV
+624 KSIIEKDYANV
-635 SAQFVDTEAA
+635 AAQFVDTEAA

-659 QYEAVKLDENSTI
+659 QYEAVSLDENSTI

-678 AAVEKLLADAKA
+678 AAVEQLLADAK
-690 ANAKLVANEA
+690 V
-700 AYVRLSDDIA
+700 
-710 AVQARFDEVKAT
+710 
-722 IEKDYANVSAQF
+722 
-734 VDTEAAI
+734 
-741 QGDIDQKKAEL
+741 
-752 QAQYEAVKLDENST
+752 
-766 IDLEAIKA
+766 
-774 AVEKL
+774 
-779 LADAKAANAKLV
+779 
-791 ANEAAYVRLS
+791 
-801 DDIAAVQARFDEVKA
+801 
-816 TIEKDYANVAAQF
+816 
-829 ADAEAAIQ
+829 
-837 ADIDQKKAELQAQ
+837 
-850 YEAVELDENSTIGLE
+850 
-865 AIKAAVEQLLEDA
+865 
-878 KAADAKLVANEAAY
+878 ADAKLVANEAAY

-941 LKAQYEA
+941 LKAQFEA

>member
-1 MALMMVLAISG
+1 MVMFKITTSFKRVALMMVLAISG
-12 TLSVLAGNRL
+12 TISVLAGNRL

-89 QPDAKWRVALLTK
+89 QPDAKWRIALLTK

-113 LGTFKIRAT
+113 LGTFQIRAKST
-122 PNFSDDKARIG
+122 FSAADDAQIG
-133 FSTCSGSDRQGKKVL
+133 FSTCSGGNRQGKKVL
-148 IDCPF
+148 IDCPTY
-153 EQAITPMV
+153 QAITPMV
-161 GSLSTGEQ
+161 GSLCTGEQ

-206 EKKSNGKMIFQYSE
+206 EKKSNGKMNFQYSE

-228 FSSEKNGIVRV
+228 SSIEKNGIVRV
-239 ALSSLP
+239 VLSSLP

-252 KDGNGVIFSFNVVAD
+252 KDGDGVIFSFNVVAD
-267 PDFATDETSAIVFSN
+267 PDFATDENSAIVFSN
-282 VLASQDLPG
+282 VLAANET
-291 TEYALDITDAHIAV
+291 TEYSLDITDAHVSV
-305 TSLKPINEAAYAR
+305 TSLKPINDAAYAR
-318 LTEEVAALQKAL
+318 LAEEVAALQKAL

-343 VAGNYA
+343 VAENYA

-368 KNADCALTEA
+368 KNADCALTET

-413 EAAYVRLTEAVATLQ
+413 EAAYVRLTEEVAT
-428 ARFDEV
+428 
-434 KATIEKDYANVSA
+434 
-447 QFVDTEAAIQGDID
+447 
-461 QKKAELQAQY
+461 
-471 EAVKLD
+471 
-477 ENSTIDLEAI
+477 
-487 KAAVE
+487 
-492 KLLADAK
+492 
-499 AANAKLVANEAAYV
+499 
-513 RLSDDIA
+513 
-520 AVQARFDEVKA
+520 VQARFDEVKA
-531 TIEKDYAN
+531 TIEKDY
-539 VSAQFVDTEAA
+539 V
-550 IQGDIDQ
+550 
-557 KKAELQAQYEA
+557 
-568 VKLDENS
+568 
-575 TIDLEAIKAAVEKL
+575 
-589 LADAKAANAKLVAN
+589 
-603 EAAYVRLSDDIA
+603 
-615 AVQARFDEV
+615 
-624 KATIEKDYANV
+624 
-635 SAQFVDTEAA
+635 
-645 IQGDIDQKKAELQA
+645 
-659 QYEAVKLDENSTI
+659 
-672 DLEAIK
+672 
-678 AAVEKLLADAKA
+678 
-690 ANAKLVANEA
+690 
-700 AYVRLSDDIA
+700 
-710 AVQARFDEVKAT
+710 
-722 IEKDYANVSAQF
+722 
-734 VDTEAAI
+734 
-741 QGDIDQKKAEL
+741 
-752 QAQYEAVKLDENST
+752 
-766 IDLEAIKA
+766 
-774 AVEKL
+774 
-779 LADAKAANAKLV
+779 
-791 ANEAAYVRLS
+791 
-801 DDIAAVQARFDEVKA
+801 
-816 TIEKDYANVAAQF
+816 NVAAQF

-837 ADIDQKKAELQAQ
+837 GDIDQKKAELQAQ
-850 YEAVELDENSTIGLE
+850 YEAVELDENSTIDLE
-865 AIKAAVEQLLEDA
+865 AIKAAVEQLLADA
-878 KAADAKLVANEAAY
+878 KVADAKLVANEAAY

-899 AAVQT
+899 AAVQA

-941 LKAQYEA
+941 LKALYEA

-974 AAAEANSIGSIQRLM
+974 AAAEANSIGSIQRMM

-1002 VEAPCK
+1002 IEAPCK

>member
-1 MALMMVLAISG
+1 MVMFKITTSFKRMALMMVLAISG
-12 TLSVLAGNRL
+12 TISVLAGNRL

-89 QPDAKWRVALLTK
+89 QPDAKWRIALLTK

-113 LGTFKIRAT
+113 LGTFQIRAKST
-122 PNFSDDKARIG
+122 FSAADNAQIL
-133 FSTCSGSDRQGKKVL
+133 FSTCSGGNRQGKKVL
-148 IDCPF
+148 IDSPTY
-153 EQAITPMV
+153 QAITPMV
-161 GSLSTGEQ
+161 GSLCTGEQ

-198 TLPEGLHV
+198 TLPEGLHI
-206 EKKSNGKMIFQYSE
+206 EKKNNGKMNFQYSE

-228 FSSEKNGIVRV
+228 SSIEKNGIVRV
-239 ALSSLP
+239 VLSSLP

-252 KDGNGVIFSFNVVAD
+252 KDGDGVIFSFNVVAD
-267 PDFATDETSAIVFSN
+267 PDFATDENSAIVFSN
-282 VLASQDLPG
+282 VLAANET
-291 TEYALDITDAHIAV
+291 TEYSLDITDAHVSV
-305 TSLKPINEAAYAR
+305 TSLKPINDAAYAR
-318 LTEEVAALQKAL
+318 LAEEVAALQKAL

-343 VAGNYA
+343 VAENYA

-368 KNADCALTEA
+368 KNADCALTET

-413 EAAYVRLTEAVATLQ
+413 EAAYVRLTEEVAT
-428 ARFDEV
+428 
-434 KATIEKDYANVSA
+434 
-447 QFVDTEAAIQGDID
+447 
-461 QKKAELQAQY
+461 
-471 EAVKLD
+471 
-477 ENSTIDLEAI
+477 
-487 KAAVE
+487 
-492 KLLADAK
+492 
-499 AANAKLVANEAAYV
+499 
-513 RLSDDIA
+513 
-520 AVQARFDEVKA
+520 VQARFDEVKA
-531 TIEKDYAN
+531 TIEKDY
-539 VSAQFVDTEAA
+539 V
-550 IQGDIDQ
+550 
-557 KKAELQAQYEA
+557 
-568 VKLDENS
+568 
-575 TIDLEAIKAAVEKL
+575 
-589 LADAKAANAKLVAN
+589 
-603 EAAYVRLSDDIA
+603 
-615 AVQARFDEV
+615 
-624 KATIEKDYANV
+624 
-635 SAQFVDTEAA
+635 
-645 IQGDIDQKKAELQA
+645 
-659 QYEAVKLDENSTI
+659 
-672 DLEAIK
+672 
-678 AAVEKLLADAKA
+678 
-690 ANAKLVANEA
+690 
-700 AYVRLSDDIA
+700 
-710 AVQARFDEVKAT
+710 
-722 IEKDYANVSAQF
+722 
-734 VDTEAAI
+734 
-741 QGDIDQKKAEL
+741 
-752 QAQYEAVKLDENST
+752 
-766 IDLEAIKA
+766 
-774 AVEKL
+774 
-779 LADAKAANAKLV
+779 
-791 ANEAAYVRLS
+791 
-801 DDIAAVQARFDEVKA
+801 
-816 TIEKDYANVAAQF
+816 NVAAQF

-837 ADIDQKKAELQAQ
+837 GDIDQKKAELQAQ
-850 YEAVELDENSTIGLE
+850 YEAVELDENSTIDLE
-865 AIKAAVEQLLEDA
+865 AIKAAIEQLLADA
-878 KAADAKLVANEAAY
+878 KVADAKLVANEAAY

-899 AAVQT
+899 AAVQA

-941 LKAQYEA
+941 LKALYEA

-974 AAAEANSIGSIQRLM
+974 AAAEANSIGSIQRMM

>member
-1 MALMMVLAISG
+1 MVMFKITTSFKRMALMMVLAISG
-12 TLSVLAGNRL
+12 TISVLAGNRL

-74 EERIDRECFIATMIQ
+74 EDRIDRECFIATMIQ
-89 QPDAKWRVALLTK
+89 QPDMKWRIALLTK

-113 LGTFKIRAT
+113 LGTFQIRAKST
-122 PNFSDDKARIG
+122 FSAADDAQIG
-133 FSTCSGSDRQGKKVL
+133 FSTCSGGNRQGKKVL
-148 IDCPF
+148 IDCPTY
-153 EQAITPMV
+153 QAITPMV
-161 GSLSTGEQ
+161 GSLCTGEQ

-198 TLPEGLHV
+198 TLPEGLHI
-206 EKKSNGKMIFQYSE
+206 EKKSNGKMNFQYSE

-228 FSSEKNGIVRV
+228 SSIEKNGIVRV
-239 ALSSLP
+239 VLSSLP

-252 KDGNGVIFSFNVVAD
+252 KDGDGVIFSFNVVAD
-267 PDFATDETSAIVFSN
+267 PDFATDENSAIVFSN
-282 VLASQDLPG
+282 VLAANET
-291 TEYALDITDAHIAV
+291 TEYSLDITDAHVSV
-305 TSLKPINEAAYAR
+305 TSLKPINDAAHAR
-318 LTEEVAALQKAL
+318 LAEEVAALQKAL

-343 VAGNYA
+343 VAENYA

-368 KNADCALTEA
+368 KNADCALTET

-413 EAAYVRLTEAVATLQ
+413 EAAYVRLTEEVATVQ
-428 ARFDEV
+428 ARFDEVKATIEKDYANVSAQFADTEAAIQGDIDQKKAELQAQYKAVKLSENSTIDLEAIKAAVEQLLADAKAANAKLVANEAAYVRLTEEIAAVQARFDEVKATIEKDYANVSAQFADAEAAIQADIDQKKAELQAQYEAVKLDENSTIDLEAIKAAVEQLLANAKLGNAKLVANELAYVRLSDEIAAVQARLDEV

-471 EAVKLD
+471 EAVELD

-487 KAAVE
+487 KAAIE
-492 KLLADAK
+492 QLLADAK
-499 AANAKLVANEAAYV
+499 V
-513 RLSDDIA
+513 
-520 AVQARFDEVKA
+520 
-531 TIEKDYAN
+531 
-539 VSAQFVDTEAA
+539 
-550 IQGDIDQ
+550 
-557 KKAELQAQYEA
+557 
-568 VKLDENS
+568 
-575 TIDLEAIKAAVEKL
+575 
-589 LADAKAANAKLVAN
+589 
-603 EAAYVRLSDDIA
+603 
-615 AVQARFDEV
+615 
-624 KATIEKDYANV
+624 
-635 SAQFVDTEAA
+635 
-645 IQGDIDQKKAELQA
+645 
-659 QYEAVKLDENSTI
+659 
-672 DLEAIK
+672 
-678 AAVEKLLADAKA
+678 
-690 ANAKLVANEA
+690 
-700 AYVRLSDDIA
+700 
-710 AVQARFDEVKAT
+710 
-722 IEKDYANVSAQF
+722 
-734 VDTEAAI
+734 
-741 QGDIDQKKAEL
+741 
-752 QAQYEAVKLDENST
+752 
-766 IDLEAIKA
+766 
-774 AVEKL
+774 
-779 LADAKAANAKLV
+779 
-791 ANEAAYVRLS
+791 
-801 DDIAAVQARFDEVKA
+801 
-816 TIEKDYANVAAQF
+816 
-829 ADAEAAIQ
+829 
-837 ADIDQKKAELQAQ
+837 
-850 YEAVELDENSTIGLE
+850 
-865 AIKAAVEQLLEDA
+865 
-878 KAADAKLVANEAAY
+878 ADAKLVANEAAY

>member
-1 MALMMVLAISG
+1 MVMFKITTSFKRMALMMVLAISG
-12 TLSVLAGNRL
+12 TISVLAGNRL

-89 QPDAKWRVALLTK
+89 QPDAKWRIALLTK
-102 DFTPIAGTEGA
+102 DFTPIASTEGA
-113 LGTFKIRAT
+113 LGTFQIRAKST
-122 PNFSDDKARIG
+122 FSAADDAQIG
-133 FSTCSGSDRQGKKVL
+133 FSTCSGGNRQGKKVL
-148 IDCPF
+148 IDCPTY
-153 EQAITPMV
+153 QAITPMV
-161 GSLSTGEQ
+161 GSLCTGEQ

-206 EKKSNGKMIFQYSE
+206 EKKSNGKMNFQYSE

-228 FSSEKNGIVRV
+228 SSIEKNGIVRV
-239 ALSSLP
+239 VLSSLP

-252 KDGNGVIFSFNVVAD
+252 KDGDGVIFSFNVVAD
-267 PDFATDETSAIVFSN
+267 PDFVTDENSAIVFSN
-282 VLASQDLPG
+282 VLAANET
-291 TEYALDITDAHIAV
+291 TEYSLDITDAHVSV
-305 TSLKPINEAAYAR
+305 TSLKPINDAAYAR
-318 LTEEVAALQKAL
+318 LAEEVAALQKAL

-343 VAGNYA
+343 VAENYA

-368 KNADCALTEA
+368 KNADCALTET

-413 EAAYVRLTEAVATLQ
+413 EAAYVRLTEEVAT
-428 ARFDEV
+428 
-434 KATIEKDYANVSA
+434 
-447 QFVDTEAAIQGDID
+447 
-461 QKKAELQAQY
+461 
-471 EAVKLD
+471 
-477 ENSTIDLEAI
+477 
-487 KAAVE
+487 
-492 KLLADAK
+492 
-499 AANAKLVANEAAYV
+499 
-513 RLSDDIA
+513 
-520 AVQARFDEVKA
+520 VQARFDEVKA
-531 TIEKDYAN
+531 TIEKDY
-539 VSAQFVDTEAA
+539 V
-550 IQGDIDQ
+550 
-557 KKAELQAQYEA
+557 
-568 VKLDENS
+568 
-575 TIDLEAIKAAVEKL
+575 
-589 LADAKAANAKLVAN
+589 
-603 EAAYVRLSDDIA
+603 
-615 AVQARFDEV
+615 
-624 KATIEKDYANV
+624 
-635 SAQFVDTEAA
+635 
-645 IQGDIDQKKAELQA
+645 
-659 QYEAVKLDENSTI
+659 
-672 DLEAIK
+672 
-678 AAVEKLLADAKA
+678 
-690 ANAKLVANEA
+690 
-700 AYVRLSDDIA
+700 
-710 AVQARFDEVKAT
+710 
-722 IEKDYANVSAQF
+722 
-734 VDTEAAI
+734 
-741 QGDIDQKKAEL
+741 
-752 QAQYEAVKLDENST
+752 
-766 IDLEAIKA
+766 
-774 AVEKL
+774 
-779 LADAKAANAKLV
+779 
-791 ANEAAYVRLS
+791 
-801 DDIAAVQARFDEVKA
+801 
-816 TIEKDYANVAAQF
+816 NVAAQF

-837 ADIDQKKAELQAQ
+837 GDIDQKKAELQAQ
-850 YEAVELDENSTIGLE
+850 YEAVELDENSTIDLE
-865 AIKAAVEQLLEDA
+865 AIKAAIEQLLADA
-878 KAADAKLVANEAAY
+878 KVADAKLVANEAAY

-974 AAAEANSIGSIQRLM
+974 AAAEANSIGSIQRMM

>member
-51 AMQFDMDFTSPQV
+51 AMQFDMDFTSQQV

-74 EERIDRECFIATMIQ
+74 EERIDRECFIATMIL
-89 QPDAKWRVALLTK
+89 QPDAKWRIALLTK
-102 DFTPIAGTEGA
+102 DFTPIEGSEGA
-113 LGTFKIRAT
+113 LGTFQIRAKST
-122 PNFSDDKARIG
+122 FSAADNAQIW
-133 FSTCSGSDRQGKKVL
+133 FSTCSGGNRQGKKVL
-148 IDCPF
+148 IDCPTY
-153 EQAITPMV
+153 QAITPMA

-198 TLPEGLHV
+198 TLPEGLHI
-206 EKKSNGKMIFQYSE
+206 EKKSNGKMNFQYSE

-228 FSSEKNGIVRV
+228 SSGEKNGIVRV

-252 KDGNGVIFSFNVVAD
+252 KDGDGVIFSFNVVAD
-267 PDFATDETSAIVFSN
+267 PDFATDENSAIVFSN
-282 VLASQDLPG
+282 VLAANET
-291 TEYALDITDAHIAV
+291 TEYSLDITDAHIAV

-368 KNADCALTEA
+368 KNADCALTET

-383 EAVKGVND
+383 EAVKGVNE
-391 AIAKYINEA
+391 AIAKYLEDA

-413 EAAYVRLTEAVATLQ
+413 EAAYVRLSEEVAAVQ

-434 KATIEKDYANVSA
+434 KATIEKDYANVAA
-447 QFVDTEAAIQGDID
+447 QYVDTEAAIQGDID
-461 QKKAELQAQY
+461 QKKAELLAQY
-471 EAVKLD
+471 KAVKLS
-477 ENSTIDLEAI
+477 ENSTIDLAAI

-492 KLLADAK
+492 QLLADAK

-513 RLSDDIA
+513 RL
-520 AVQARFDEVKA
+520 
-531 TIEKDYAN
+531 
-539 VSAQFVDTEAA
+539 TE
-550 IQGDIDQ
+550 
-557 KKAELQAQYEA
+557 E
-568 VKLDENS
+568 
-575 TIDLEAIKAAVEKL
+575 
-589 LADAKAANAKLVAN
+589 
-603 EAAYVRLSDDIA
+603 
-615 AVQARFDEV
+615 
-624 KATIEKDYANV
+624 
-635 SAQFVDTEAA
+635 
-645 IQGDIDQKKAELQA
+645 
-659 QYEAVKLDENSTI
+659 
-672 DLEAIK
+672 
-678 AAVEKLLADAKA
+678 
-690 ANAKLVANEA
+690 
-700 AYVRLSDDIA
+700 
-710 AVQARFDEVKAT
+710 
-722 IEKDYANVSAQF
+722 
-734 VDTEAAI
+734 
-741 QGDIDQKKAEL
+741 
-752 QAQYEAVKLDENST
+752 
-766 IDLEAIKA
+766 
-774 AVEKL
+774 
-779 LADAKAANAKLV
+779 
-791 ANEAAYVRLS
+791 
-801 DDIAAVQARFDEVKA
+801 IAAVQARFDEVKA

-850 YEAVELDENSTIGLE
+850 YEAVELDENSTIDLEAITAAVEQLLANAKLGNAKLVANEAAYVRLTEEIAAVQARFDEVKATIEKDYANVAAQFADAEAAIQADIDQKKAELQAQYKAVELDENSTIDLE
-865 AIKAAVEQLLEDA
+865 AIKAAVEQLLADA
-878 KAADAKLVANEAAY
+878 KVADAKLVANEAAY

-912 IEKDYAIVAAQFVGV
+912 IEKDYANVAAQFVGV

-941 LKAQYEA
+941 LKALYEA
-948 VELDENST
+948 VELDKNST

>member
-1 MALMMVLAISG
+1 MVMFKITTSFKRMALMMVLAISG
-12 TLSVLAGNRL
+12 TISVLAGNRL

-89 QPDAKWRVALLTK
+89 QPDAKWRIALLTK
-102 DFTPIAGTEGA
+102 DFTPIAGSEGA
-113 LGTFKIRAT
+113 LGTFQIRAKST
-122 PNFSDDKARIG
+122 FSAADDAQIG
-133 FSTCSGSDRQGKKVL
+133 FSTCSGGNRQGKKVL
-148 IDCPF
+148 IDCPTY
-153 EQAITPMV
+153 QAITPMV
-161 GSLSTGEQ
+161 GSLCTGEQ

-198 TLPEGLHV
+198 TLPEGLHI
-206 EKKSNGKMIFQYSE
+206 EKKSNGKMNFQYSE

-228 FSSEKNGIVRV
+228 SSGEKNGIVRV

-252 KDGNGVIFSFNVVAD
+252 KDGDGVIFSFNVVAD
-267 PDFATDETSAIVFSN
+267 PDFATDENSAIVFSN
-282 VLASQDLPG
+282 VLAANET
-291 TEYALDITDAHIAV
+291 TEYSLDITDAHIAV

-368 KNADCALTEA
+368 KNADCALTET

-383 EAVKGVND
+383 EAVKGVNE
-391 AIAKYINEA
+391 AIAKYLEDA

-413 EAAYVRLTEAVATLQ
+413 EAAYVRLSDDIAAVQT
-428 ARFDEV
+428 RFDEV
-434 KATIEKDYANVSA
+434 KATIEKDYAIVAA
-447 QFVDTEAAIQGDID
+447 QFADTEAAIQGDID
-461 QKKAELQAQY
+461 KKKAELQAQY

-492 KLLADAK
+492 QLLADAK
-499 AANAKLVANEAAYV
+499 V
-513 RLSDDIA
+513 
-520 AVQARFDEVKA
+520 
-531 TIEKDYAN
+531 
-539 VSAQFVDTEAA
+539 
-550 IQGDIDQ
+550 
-557 KKAELQAQYEA
+557 
-568 VKLDENS
+568 
-575 TIDLEAIKAAVEKL
+575 
-589 LADAKAANAKLVAN
+589 
-603 EAAYVRLSDDIA
+603 
-615 AVQARFDEV
+615 
-624 KATIEKDYANV
+624 
-635 SAQFVDTEAA
+635 
-645 IQGDIDQKKAELQA
+645 
-659 QYEAVKLDENSTI
+659 
-672 DLEAIK
+672 
-678 AAVEKLLADAKA
+678 
-690 ANAKLVANEA
+690 
-700 AYVRLSDDIA
+700 
-710 AVQARFDEVKAT
+710 
-722 IEKDYANVSAQF
+722 
-734 VDTEAAI
+734 
-741 QGDIDQKKAEL
+741 
-752 QAQYEAVKLDENST
+752 
-766 IDLEAIKA
+766 
-774 AVEKL
+774 
-779 LADAKAANAKLV
+779 
-791 ANEAAYVRLS
+791 
-801 DDIAAVQARFDEVKA
+801 
-816 TIEKDYANVAAQF
+816 
-829 ADAEAAIQ
+829 
-837 ADIDQKKAELQAQ
+837 
-850 YEAVELDENSTIGLE
+850 
-865 AIKAAVEQLLEDA
+865 
-878 KAADAKLVANEAAY
+878 ADAKLVANEAAY

-912 IEKDYAIVAAQFVGV
+912 IEKDYAIVAAQFADAEAAIQGDIDQKKAELQAQYEAVELDENSTIDLEAIKAAIEQLLADAKVADAKLVANEAAYVRLSDEIAAVQARLDEVKATIEKDYAIVAAQFVGV

-941 LKAQYEA
+941 LKALYEA

-974 AAAEANSIGSIQRLM
+974 AAAEANSIGSIQRMM

>member
-1 MALMMVLAISG
+1 MVMFKITTSFKRMALMMVLAISG
-12 TLSVLAGNRL
+12 TISVLAGNRL

-89 QPDAKWRVALLTK
+89 QPDAKWRIALLTK

-113 LGTFKIRAT
+113 LGTFQIRAKST
-122 PNFSDDKARIG
+122 FSAADDAQIG
-133 FSTCSGSDRQGKKVL
+133 FSTCSGGNRQGKKVL
-148 IDCPF
+148 IDCPTY
-153 EQAITPMV
+153 QAITPMV
-161 GSLSTGEQ
+161 GSLCTGEQ

-206 EKKSNGKMIFQYSE
+206 EKKSNGKMNFQYSE

-228 FSSEKNGIVRV
+228 SSIEKNGIVRV
-239 ALSSLP
+239 VLSSLP

-252 KDGNGVIFSFNVVAD
+252 KDGDGVIFSFNVVAD
-267 PDFATDETSAIVFSN
+267 PDFATDENSAIVFSN
-282 VLASQDLPG
+282 VLAANET
-291 TEYALDITDAHIAV
+291 TEYSLDITDAHVSV
-305 TSLKPINEAAYAR
+305 TSLKPINDAAYAR
-318 LTEEVAALQKAL
+318 LAEEVAALQKAL

-343 VAGNYA
+343 VAENYA

-368 KNADCALTEA
+368 KNADCALTET

-413 EAAYVRLTEAVATLQ
+413 EAAYVRLTEEVAT
-428 ARFDEV
+428 
-434 KATIEKDYANVSA
+434 
-447 QFVDTEAAIQGDID
+447 
-461 QKKAELQAQY
+461 
-471 EAVKLD
+471 
-477 ENSTIDLEAI
+477 
-487 KAAVE
+487 
-492 KLLADAK
+492 
-499 AANAKLVANEAAYV
+499 
-513 RLSDDIA
+513 
-520 AVQARFDEVKA
+520 VQARFDEVKA

-575 TIDLEAIKAAVEKL
+575 TIDLEAIKAAIEQL
-589 LADAKAANAKLVAN
+589 LADAKV
-603 EAAYVRLSDDIA
+603 
-615 AVQARFDEV
+615 
-624 KATIEKDYANV
+624 
-635 SAQFVDTEAA
+635 
-645 IQGDIDQKKAELQA
+645 
-659 QYEAVKLDENSTI
+659 
-672 DLEAIK
+672 
-678 AAVEKLLADAKA
+678 
-690 ANAKLVANEA
+690 
-700 AYVRLSDDIA
+700 
-710 AVQARFDEVKAT
+710 
-722 IEKDYANVSAQF
+722 
-734 VDTEAAI
+734 
-741 QGDIDQKKAEL
+741 
-752 QAQYEAVKLDENST
+752 
-766 IDLEAIKA
+766 
-774 AVEKL
+774 
-779 LADAKAANAKLV
+779 
-791 ANEAAYVRLS
+791 
-801 DDIAAVQARFDEVKA
+801 
-816 TIEKDYANVAAQF
+816 
-829 ADAEAAIQ
+829 
-837 ADIDQKKAELQAQ
+837 
-850 YEAVELDENSTIGLE
+850 
-865 AIKAAVEQLLEDA
+865 
-878 KAADAKLVANEAAY
+878 ADAKLVANEAAY

-936 KKKDE
+936 KKKNE
-941 LKAQYEA
+941 LKALYEA

>member
-1 MALMMVLAISG
+1 MVMFKITTSFKRMALMMVLAISG
-12 TLSVLAGNRL
+12 TISVLAGNRL

-51 AMQFDMDFTSPQV
+51 AMQFDMDFTSPNV

-74 EERIDRECFIATMIQ
+74 EDRIDRECFIATMIQ
-89 QPDAKWRVALLTK
+89 QPDAKWRIALLTK

-113 LGTFKIRAT
+113 LGTFQIRAKS
-122 PNFSDDKARIG
+122 NFSSADDAQIL
-133 FSTCSGSDRQGKKVL
+133 FSTCSGGNRQGKKVL
-148 IDCPF
+148 IDCPTY
-153 EQAITPMV
+153 QAITPMV
-161 GSLSTGEQ
+161 GSLCTGEQ

-198 TLPEGLHV
+198 TLPEGLYV
-206 EKKSNGKMIFQYSE
+206 EKKSNGKMNFQYSE

-228 FSSEKNGIVRV
+228 SSIEKNGIVRV
-239 ALSSLP
+239 VLSSLP

-252 KDGNGVIFSFNVVAD
+252 KDGDGVIFSFNVVAD
-267 PDFATDETSAIVFSN
+267 PDFATDENSAIVFSN
-282 VLASQDLPG
+282 VLAANET
-291 TEYALDITDAHIAV
+291 TEYSLDITDAHVSV
-305 TSLKPINEAAYAR
+305 TSLKPINDAAYAR
-318 LTEEVAALQKAL
+318 LAEEVAALQKAL

-343 VAGNYA
+343 VAENYA

-368 KNADCALTEA
+368 KNADCALTET

-413 EAAYVRLTEAVATLQ
+413 EAAYVRLTEEVAT
-428 ARFDEV
+428 
-434 KATIEKDYANVSA
+434 
-447 QFVDTEAAIQGDID
+447 
-461 QKKAELQAQY
+461 
-471 EAVKLD
+471 
-477 ENSTIDLEAI
+477 
-487 KAAVE
+487 
-492 KLLADAK
+492 
-499 AANAKLVANEAAYV
+499 
-513 RLSDDIA
+513 
-520 AVQARFDEVKA
+520 VQARFDEVKA
-531 TIEKDYAN
+531 TIEKDY
-539 VSAQFVDTEAA
+539 V
-550 IQGDIDQ
+550 
-557 KKAELQAQYEA
+557 
-568 VKLDENS
+568 
-575 TIDLEAIKAAVEKL
+575 
-589 LADAKAANAKLVAN
+589 
-603 EAAYVRLSDDIA
+603 
-615 AVQARFDEV
+615 
-624 KATIEKDYANV
+624 
-635 SAQFVDTEAA
+635 
-645 IQGDIDQKKAELQA
+645 
-659 QYEAVKLDENSTI
+659 
-672 DLEAIK
+672 
-678 AAVEKLLADAKA
+678 
-690 ANAKLVANEA
+690 
-700 AYVRLSDDIA
+700 
-710 AVQARFDEVKAT
+710 
-722 IEKDYANVSAQF
+722 
-734 VDTEAAI
+734 
-741 QGDIDQKKAEL
+741 
-752 QAQYEAVKLDENST
+752 
-766 IDLEAIKA
+766 
-774 AVEKL
+774 
-779 LADAKAANAKLV
+779 
-791 ANEAAYVRLS
+791 
-801 DDIAAVQARFDEVKA
+801 
-816 TIEKDYANVAAQF
+816 NVAAQF

-837 ADIDQKKAELQAQ
+837 GDIDQKKAELQAQ
-850 YEAVELDENSTIGLE
+850 YEAVELDENSTIDLE
-865 AIKAAVEQLLEDA
+865 AIKAAIEQLLADA
-878 KAADAKLVANEAAY
+878 KVADAKLVANEAAY

-899 AAVQT
+899 AAVQA

-941 LKAQYEA
+941 LKVLYEA

-974 AAAEANSIGSIQRLM
+974 AAAEANSIGSIQRMM

>member
-1 MALMMVLAISG
+1 MVMFKITTSFKRMALMMVLAISG
-12 TLSVLAGNRL
+12 TISVLAGNRL

-89 QPDAKWRVALLTK
+89 QPDAKWRIALLTK

-113 LGTFKIRAT
+113 LGTFQIRAKST
-122 PNFSDDKARIG
+122 FSAADDAQIG
-133 FSTCSGSDRQGKKVL
+133 FSTCSGGNRQGKKVL
-148 IDCPF
+148 IDCPTY
-153 EQAITPMV
+153 QAITPMV
-161 GSLSTGEQ
+161 GSLCTGEQ

-206 EKKSNGKMIFQYSE
+206 EKKSNGKMNFQYSE

-228 FSSEKNGIVRV
+228 SSIEKNGIVRV
-239 ALSSLP
+239 VLSSLP

-252 KDGNGVIFSFNVVAD
+252 KDGDGVIFSFNVVAD
-267 PDFATDETSAIVFSN
+267 PDFVTDENSAIVFSN
-282 VLASQDLPG
+282 VLAANET
-291 TEYALDITDAHIAV
+291 TEYSLDITDAHVSV
-305 TSLKPINEAAYAR
+305 TSLKPINDAAYAR
-318 LTEEVAALQKAL
+318 LAEEVAALQKAL

-343 VAGNYA
+343 VAENYA

-368 KNADCALTEA
+368 KNADCALTET

-413 EAAYVRLTEAVATLQ
+413 EAAYVRLTEEVAT
-428 ARFDEV
+428 
-434 KATIEKDYANVSA
+434 
-447 QFVDTEAAIQGDID
+447 
-461 QKKAELQAQY
+461 
-471 EAVKLD
+471 
-477 ENSTIDLEAI
+477 
-487 KAAVE
+487 
-492 KLLADAK
+492 
-499 AANAKLVANEAAYV
+499 
-513 RLSDDIA
+513 
-520 AVQARFDEVKA
+520 VQARFDEVKA
-531 TIEKDYAN
+531 TIEKDY
-539 VSAQFVDTEAA
+539 V
-550 IQGDIDQ
+550 
-557 KKAELQAQYEA
+557 
-568 VKLDENS
+568 
-575 TIDLEAIKAAVEKL
+575 
-589 LADAKAANAKLVAN
+589 
-603 EAAYVRLSDDIA
+603 
-615 AVQARFDEV
+615 
-624 KATIEKDYANV
+624 
-635 SAQFVDTEAA
+635 
-645 IQGDIDQKKAELQA
+645 
-659 QYEAVKLDENSTI
+659 
-672 DLEAIK
+672 
-678 AAVEKLLADAKA
+678 
-690 ANAKLVANEA
+690 
-700 AYVRLSDDIA
+700 
-710 AVQARFDEVKAT
+710 
-722 IEKDYANVSAQF
+722 
-734 VDTEAAI
+734 
-741 QGDIDQKKAEL
+741 
-752 QAQYEAVKLDENST
+752 
-766 IDLEAIKA
+766 
-774 AVEKL
+774 
-779 LADAKAANAKLV
+779 
-791 ANEAAYVRLS
+791 
-801 DDIAAVQARFDEVKA
+801 
-816 TIEKDYANVAAQF
+816 NVAAQF

-837 ADIDQKKAELQAQ
+837 GDIDQKKAELQAQ
-850 YEAVELDENSTIGLE
+850 YEAVELDENSTIDLE
-865 AIKAAVEQLLEDA
+865 AIKAAIEQLLADA
-878 KAADAKLVANEAAY
+878 KVADAKLVANEAAY

-956 IDLETIKTAIE
+956 IDLEIIKTAIE

-974 AAAEANSIGSIQRLM
+974 AAAGANSIGSIQRLM

>member
-1 MALMMVLAISG
+1 MVMFKITTSFKRMALMMVLAISG
-12 TLSVLAGNRL
+12 TISVLAGNRL

-89 QPDAKWRVALLTK
+89 QPDAKWRIALLTK

-113 LGTFKIRAT
+113 LGTFQIRAKST
-122 PNFSDDKARIG
+122 FSAADDAQIG
-133 FSTCSGSDRQGKKVL
+133 FSTCSGGNRQGKKVL
-148 IDCPF
+148 IDCPTY
-153 EQAITPMV
+153 QAITPMV
-161 GSLSTGEQ
+161 GSLCTGEQ

-206 EKKSNGKMIFQYSE
+206 EKKSNGKMNFQYSE

-228 FSSEKNGIVRV
+228 SSIEKNGIVRV

-252 KDGNGVIFSFNVVAD
+252 KDGDGVIFSFNVVAD
-267 PDFATDETSAIVFSN
+267 PDFATDENSAIVFSN
-282 VLASQDLPG
+282 VLAANET
-291 TEYALDITDAHIAV
+291 TEYSLDITDAHVSV
-305 TSLKPINEAAYAR
+305 TSLKPINDAAYAR
-318 LTEEVAALQKAL
+318 LAEEVATLQKAL

-343 VAGNYA
+343 VAENYA

-368 KNADCALTEA
+368 KNADCALTET

-413 EAAYVRLTEAVATLQ
+413 EAAYVRLTE
-428 ARFDEV
+428 EV
-434 KATIEKDYANVSA
+434 T
-447 QFVDTEAAIQGDID
+447 T
-461 QKKAELQAQY
+461 
-471 EAVKLD
+471 
-477 ENSTIDLEAI
+477 
-487 KAAVE
+487 
-492 KLLADAK
+492 
-499 AANAKLVANEAAYV
+499 
-513 RLSDDIA
+513 
-520 AVQARFDEVKA
+520 VQARFDEVKA

-575 TIDLEAIKAAVEKL
+575 TIDLEAIKAAIEQL
-589 LADAKAANAKLVAN
+589 LADAKV
-603 EAAYVRLSDDIA
+603 
-615 AVQARFDEV
+615 
-624 KATIEKDYANV
+624 
-635 SAQFVDTEAA
+635 
-645 IQGDIDQKKAELQA
+645 
-659 QYEAVKLDENSTI
+659 
-672 DLEAIK
+672 
-678 AAVEKLLADAKA
+678 
-690 ANAKLVANEA
+690 
-700 AYVRLSDDIA
+700 
-710 AVQARFDEVKAT
+710 
-722 IEKDYANVSAQF
+722 
-734 VDTEAAI
+734 
-741 QGDIDQKKAEL
+741 
-752 QAQYEAVKLDENST
+752 
-766 IDLEAIKA
+766 
-774 AVEKL
+774 
-779 LADAKAANAKLV
+779 
-791 ANEAAYVRLS
+791 
-801 DDIAAVQARFDEVKA
+801 
-816 TIEKDYANVAAQF
+816 
-829 ADAEAAIQ
+829 
-837 ADIDQKKAELQAQ
+837 
-850 YEAVELDENSTIGLE
+850 
-865 AIKAAVEQLLEDA
+865 
-878 KAADAKLVANEAAY
+878 ADAKLVANEAAY

-899 AAVQT
+899 AAVQA

-941 LKAQYEA
+941 LKALYEA

-974 AAAEANSIGSIQRLM
+974 AAAEANSIGSIQRMM

>member
-89 QPDAKWRVALLTK
+89 QPDAKWRIALLTK
-102 DFTPIAGTEGA
+102 DFTPIEGSEGA

-122 PNFSDDKARIG
+122 SNFSSADNAQIL
-133 FSTCSGSDRQGKKVL
+133 FSTCSGGDRQGKKIL
-148 IDCPF
+148 IDCPTY
-153 EQAITPMV
+153 QAITPMV
-161 GSLSTGEQ
+161 GSLCTGEQ

-198 TLPEGLHV
+198 TLPEGLHI
-206 EKKSNGKMIFQYSE
+206 EKKSNGKMNFQYSE

-228 FSSEKNGIVRV
+228 SSGEKNGIVRV

-252 KDGNGVIFSFNVVAD
+252 KDGDGVIFSFNVVAD
-267 PDFATDETSAIVFSN
+267 PDFATDENSAIVFSN
-282 VLASQDLPG
+282 VLAANET
-291 TEYALDITDAHIAV
+291 TEYSLDITDAHVTV
-305 TSLKPINEAAYAR
+305 TSLKAINEAAYAR

-361 IQSDLDA
+361 IRSDLDA
-368 KNADCALTEA
+368 KNADCALTET

-383 EAVKGVND
+383 EAVKGVNE
-391 AIAKYINEA
+391 AIAKYLEEA

-413 EAAYVRLTEAVATLQ
+413 EAAYVRLTEEVAAVQ

-434 KATIEKDYANVSA
+434 KATIEKDYANVAA

-471 EAVKLD
+471 EAVSLD

-492 KLLADAK
+492 QLLADAK
-499 AANAKLVANEAAYV
+499 AANAKLVANEGAYV
-513 RLSDDIA
+513 RLTEEIA
-520 AVQARFDEVKA
+520 AVQARFDEVKSI
-531 TIEKDYAN
+531 IEKDYAN
-539 VSAQFVDTEAA
+539 VAAQFVDTEAA

-568 VKLDENS
+568 VSLDENS
-575 TIDLEAIKAAVEKL
+575 TIDLEAIKAAVEQL
-589 LADAKAANAKLVAN
+589 LANAKLGNAKLVAN
-603 EAAYVRLSDDIA
+603 ELAYVRLSGDIA
-615 AVQARFDEV
+615 AVQARLDEV
-624 KATIEKDYANV
+624 KATIETDYANV
-635 SAQFVDTEAA
+635 AAQFVDTEAA

-659 QYEAVKLDENSTI
+659 QYEAVSLDENSTI
-672 DLEAIK
+672 DLE
-678 AAVEKLLADAKA
+678 
-690 ANAKLVANEA
+690 
-700 AYVRLSDDIA
+700 
-710 AVQARFDEVKAT
+710 T
-722 IEKDYANVSAQF
+722 
-734 VDTEAAI
+734 
-741 QGDIDQKKAEL
+741 
-752 QAQYEAVKLDENST
+752 
-766 IDLEAIKA
+766 
-774 AVEKL
+774 
-779 LADAKAANAKLV
+779 
-791 ANEAAYVRLS
+791 
-801 DDIAAVQARFDEVKA
+801 
-816 TIEKDYANVAAQF
+816 
-829 ADAEAAIQ
+829 
-837 ADIDQKKAELQAQ
+837 
-850 YEAVELDENSTIGLE
+850 
-865 AIKAAVEQLLEDA
+865 IKAAVEQLLADA
-878 KAADAKLVANEAAY
+878 KVADAKLVANEAAY

-899 AAVQT
+899 AAVQA
-904 RLDEVKAT
+904 RFDEVKAT

-941 LKAQYEA
+941 LKALYEA

>member
-1 MALMMVLAISG
+1 MFKITTSFKRMALMMVLAISG

-51 AMQFDMDFTSPQV
+51 AMQFDMDFTSPNV

-74 EERIDRECFIATMIQ
+74 EDRIDRECFIATMIQ
-89 QPDAKWRVALLTK
+89 QPDMKWRIALLTK

-122 PNFSDDKARIG
+122 SNFSSADDAQIW
-133 FSTCSGSDRQGKKVL
+133 FSTCSGGDRQGKKVL
-148 IDCPF
+148 IDCPTY
-153 EQAITPMV
+153 QAITPMV
-161 GSLSTGEQ
+161 GSLCTGEQ

-198 TLPEGLHV
+198 TLPEGLHI
-206 EKKSNGKMIFQYSE
+206 EKKSNGKMNFQYSE

-228 FSSEKNGIVRV
+228 SSGEKNGIVRV
-239 ALSSLP
+239 VLSSLP

-252 KDGNGVIFSFNVVAD
+252 KDGDGVIFSFNVVAD

-282 VLASQDLPG
+282 VLAANET
-291 TEYALDITDAHIAV
+291 TEYSLDITDAHVTV
-305 TSLKPINEAAYAR
+305 TSLKAINEAAYAR

-330 DDAKAKVAEECPD
+330 DDAKAKVAEDCPD
-343 VAGNYA
+343 VAENFA
-349 ETVETIQSLINA
+349 ETVKTIQAQIDA

-368 KNADCALTEA
+368 KNADCALTES

-383 EAVKGVND
+383 EAVKGVNE
-391 AIAKYINEA
+391 AIAKYLEDA

-413 EAAYVRLTEAVATLQ
+413 EAAYVRLTE
-428 ARFDEV
+428 EV
-434 KATIEKDYANVSA
+434 
-447 QFVDTEAAIQGDID
+447 
-461 QKKAELQAQY
+461 
-471 EAVKLD
+471 
-477 ENSTIDLEAI
+477 
-487 KAAVE
+487 
-492 KLLADAK
+492 
-499 AANAKLVANEAAYV
+499 
-513 RLSDDIA
+513 A

-531 TIEKDYAN
+531 TIE
-539 VSAQFVDTEAA
+539 T
-550 IQGDIDQ
+550 
-557 KKAELQAQYEA
+557 
-568 VKLDENS
+568 
-575 TIDLEAIKAAVEKL
+575 
-589 LADAKAANAKLVAN
+589 
-603 EAAYVRLSDDIA
+603 
-615 AVQARFDEV
+615 
-624 KATIEKDYANV
+624 
-635 SAQFVDTEAA
+635 
-645 IQGDIDQKKAELQA
+645 
-659 QYEAVKLDENSTI
+659 
-672 DLEAIK
+672 
-678 AAVEKLLADAKA
+678 
-690 ANAKLVANEA
+690 
-700 AYVRLSDDIA
+700 
-710 AVQARFDEVKAT
+710 
-722 IEKDYANVSAQF
+722 
-734 VDTEAAI
+734 
-741 QGDIDQKKAEL
+741 
-752 QAQYEAVKLDENST
+752 
-766 IDLEAIKA
+766 
-774 AVEKL
+774 
-779 LADAKAANAKLV
+779 
-791 ANEAAYVRLS
+791 
-801 DDIAAVQARFDEVKA
+801 
-816 TIEKDYANVAAQF
+816 DYANVAAQF

-837 ADIDQKKAELQAQ
+837 GDIDQKKAELQVQ
-850 YEAVELDENSTIGLE
+850 YEAVKLNENSTIDLE
-865 AIKAAVEQLLEDA
+865 AIKAAVEQLLANA
-878 KAADAKLVANEAAY
+878 KLGNAKLVANEAAY

-912 IEKDYAIVAAQFVGV
+912 IEKDYASVAAQFADAEAAIQGDIDQKKAELQAQYEAVELDENSTIDLEAIKVAVEQLLADAKAADAKLVANEAAYVRLSDEIAAVQTRLDEVKTTIEKDYAIVAAQFVGV

-941 LKAQYEA
+941 LKALYEA

-974 AAAEANSIGSIQRLM
+974 AAAEANSIISIQRLM

>member
-51 AMQFDMDFTSPQV
+51 AMQFDMDFTSQQV

-74 EERIDRECFIATMIQ
+74 EERIDRECFIATMIL
-89 QPDAKWRVALLTK
+89 QPDAKWRIALLTK
-102 DFTPIAGTEGA
+102 DFTPIEGSEGA
-113 LGTFKIRAT
+113 LGTFQIRAKST
-122 PNFSDDKARIG
+122 FSAADNAQIW
-133 FSTCSGSDRQGKKVL
+133 FSTCSGGNRQGKKVL
-148 IDCPF
+148 IDCPTY
-153 EQAITPMV
+153 QAITPMV

-206 EKKSNGKMIFQYSE
+206 EKKSNGKMNFQYSE

-228 FSSEKNGIVRV
+228 SSGEKNGIVRV
-239 ALSSLP
+239 VLSSLP

-252 KDGNGVIFSFNVVAD
+252 KDGDGVIFSFNVVAD
-267 PDFATDETSAIVFSN
+267 PDFATDENSAIVFSN
-282 VLASQDLPG
+282 VLAANET
-291 TEYALDITDAHIAV
+291 TEYSLDITDAHVSV
-305 TSLKPINEAAYAR
+305 TSLKAINEAAYAR
-318 LTEEVAALQKAL
+318 LTEEVATLQKAL

-368 KNADCALTEA
+368 KNADCALTET

-383 EAVKGVND
+383 EAVKGVNE
-391 AIAKYINEA
+391 AIAKYLEEA

-413 EAAYVRLTEAVATLQ
+413 EAAYVRLTEEVATVQ

-434 KATIEKDYANVSA
+434 KATIEKDYANVAA

-471 EAVKLD
+471 EAVKLG

-492 KLLADAK
+492 QLLADAK
-499 AANAKLVANEAAYV
+499 VADAKLVANEAAYV
-513 RLSDDIA
+513 RLTDEIA
-520 AVQARFDEVKA
+520 AVQTRFDEVKA

-539 VSAQFVDTEAA
+539 VAAQFVDTEAA

-568 VKLDENS
+568 VELDENS
-575 TIDLEAIKAAVEKL
+575 TIDLEAIKAAVEQL
-589 LADAKAANAKLVAN
+589 LANAKLGNAKLVAN
-603 EAAYVRLSDDIA
+603 ELAYVRLSDDIA

-624 KATIEKDYANV
+624 KATIEKDYV
-635 SAQFVDTEAA
+635 
-645 IQGDIDQKKAELQA
+645 
-659 QYEAVKLDENSTI
+659 
-672 DLEAIK
+672 
-678 AAVEKLLADAKA
+678 
-690 ANAKLVANEA
+690 
-700 AYVRLSDDIA
+700 
-710 AVQARFDEVKAT
+710 
-722 IEKDYANVSAQF
+722 
-734 VDTEAAI
+734 
-741 QGDIDQKKAEL
+741 
-752 QAQYEAVKLDENST
+752 
-766 IDLEAIKA
+766 
-774 AVEKL
+774 
-779 LADAKAANAKLV
+779 
-791 ANEAAYVRLS
+791 
-801 DDIAAVQARFDEVKA
+801 
-816 TIEKDYANVAAQF
+816 NVAAQF

-837 ADIDQKKAELQAQ
+837 GDIDQKKDELKAQ
-850 YEAVELDENSTIGLE
+850 YEAVELNENSTIDLE
-865 AIKAAVEQLLEDA
+865 AIKAAIEQLLADA
-878 KAADAKLVANEAAY
+878 KVADAKLVANEAAY

-941 LKAQYEA
+941 LKALYEA